1 MTDSNFNNKQP
12 IRGFKKVK
20 GLFSDVEANFLDP
33 INDNIYKQTESFL
46 DWDIDVDLEKSLNN
60 FYTRGDEGTYKDIK
74 GDPYKQAAGLGIEV
88 GSGVLTDQLTVGLL
102 AGGPVGIG
110 AYGVIN
116 FGSGFGSSIL
126 AQKTRGEDN
135 INYGEAISAGLIQ
148 MIPFGSTAKIGKGGL
163 KRAALQGAS
172 TAVADRQIQKLIN
185 EQELLSPTEFA
196 TSATLG
202 AGLGLTFKGAIE
214 GLESLSK
221 KFAGKTAQEIN
232 NTITKEEKIQVD
244 EIVKQASESK
254 KILNQ
259 QPNNIEA
266 NETTK
271 PKRVFQLPKSLQRM
285 KPRYGLASIQFESEL
300 DQVAYIIRSGKT
312 KSKAEDRIVAAL
324 EAQGFSKAEIK
335 AHGVKVH
342 QKVKDMVT
350 EMTGSAKASPD
361 NTSGL
366 ILKIPADAKYFGES
380 VSTVAKKKK
389 QDLGDKSKTPQ
400 QYTNKGVKGTFQ
412 EGIDQTIREMK
423 DNNVFEGRK
432 SQLKTKLGALN
443 LYDDRVIDL
452 KNSKRI
458 RAMAEEYI
466 KFYGERPP
474 DELAFALAQNVVLAS
489 DGVVNANTKYV
500 NALNSKDFKLIEQA
514 ADELND
520 ALEKVED
527 WLTMDIKAVRTP
539 FGRVGKTLQ
548 AKPDSGIAGKT
559 PEEVM
564 DMTPAQ
570 KREATEQVG
579 ESTLDFNE
587 ALREKR
593 DFRALLKQRI
603 QEAKESGD
611 LDDLYRLANRIERT
625 DGKVEQIVAM
635 KKVDGFSSA
644 LDKIV
649 RGVNEVGINALLS
662 APTTQ
667 EVNFISGVAQS
678 YLAALKLALGSN
690 NLKEL
695 EGAKKHL
702 FALNS
707 NLNFGLKAWKK
718 SWDME
723 DNFVNIG
730 NYKGDTGQRFM
741 ISSDGDNLASRFVDG
756 TGKFIRLPMRLMTS
770 TDALI
775 QAPNI
780 IAAATFE
787 SFNEGLRLGKQG
799 DELDK
804 FIKGHVDSILQYYA
818 ENGKVPLGSG
828 SEDIV
833 DTGLTE
839 KILKQAQDFGK
850 TITFTQDIRTEDYFG
865 KGASALNKFANK
877 HPLARFY
884 FSFTKAP
891 TNILKS
897 NARLLPIINQPMV
910 IDTGKG
916 FTNLNRLNHVLLPE
930 IRNDLL
936 SADPIIAQQ
945 TRGEIRLGM
954 GLAMLIGATAMDYR
968 RKLRDEEFV
977 PPIILTGGGPDF
989 KKPEGAA
996 MWKAMWK
1003 NGWRPYSKGTL
1014 QYDEDGEP
1022 LFGDDGEPVYVYE
1035 TYENIPEPMAG
1046 YLRLMVDFINAS
1058 GVIGDKPY
1066 DDFTIG
1072 WIGAVGRNIFNR
1084 SFTAQINELLNIFQA
1099 VPKVGEG
1106 DQSQVD
1112 SPTNYRL
1119 KKFSEYVGRTLTG
1132 RGLGAVQ
1139 VGSKTIPIPIP
1150 YSNLGARLKQTPA
1163 DVLKIMGFSNEE
1175 VQLLQQRV
1183 DTKVREGDAINQEL
1197 SISDPDFNKHSM
1209 YQRALKD
1216 IINQS
1221 QEKFMGINYDLPFM
1235 YEHITNE
1242 PVLYP
1247 QKKGLD
1253 LFSLSRH
1260 SKSKNYKIYKAQKI
1274 IGRLLPEPK
1283 EIITG
1288 TITGGRKNVAP
1299 IKLNTGDYNKLKEVI
1314 NTVKLDRDGFG
1325 EKTILESMNEFLESR
1340 DYISREKII
1349 EENGLNSDFGRVAAQ
1364 EIYLEL
1370 AQINRDYIRYG
1381 ENLYF
1386 ESRGQN
1392 ELQQR
1397 IDKKNKIKIDYIN
1410 ALEKQLNQLSN

>member
-1 MTDSNFNNKQP
+1 MTDSNLNNNQASQP
-12 IRGFKKVK
+12 ISGFEI
-20 GLFSDVEANFLDP
+20 DTNFLQP
-33 INDNIYKQTESFL
+33 INNDIYKQTESFL
-46 DWDIDVDLEKSLNN
+46 DWDIDVDLENSINN
-60 FYTRGDEGTYKDIK
+60 FYTEGDEGTFKDEK
-74 GDPYKQAAGLGIEV
+74 GDPYKQAAGLGLEV
-88 GSGVLTDQLTVGLL
+88 GGGIITDKLTLPLL

-116 FGSGFGSSIL
+116 FGSGFGTNIA
-126 AQKTRGEDN
+126 AQKTRGEDK

-148 MIPFGSTAKIGKGGL
+148 MIPFGSTAKGAKGL
-163 KRAALQGAS
+163 RRAALQGAS

-185 EQELLSPTEFA
+185 EQELLSPTEFT

-202 AGLGLTFKGAIE
+202 AGFGLTFKGAIDALE
-214 GLESLSK
+214 GISK
-221 KFAGKTAQEIN
+221 KFTGKTAQEIN
-232 NTITKEEKIQVD
+232 NTITTEEKKQVD
-244 EIVKQASESK
+244 EIIKQASESK
-254 KILNQ
+254 KFVNE
-259 QPNNIEA
+259 QPNKTETV
-266 NETTK
+266 ETTK

-300 DQVAYIIRSGKT
+300 DQVAYIIRSNKS
-312 KSKAEDRIVAAL
+312 KSKAEDRIVEAL
-324 EAQGFSKAEIK
+324 EAQGFSKSEIK

-366 ILKIPADAKYFGES
+366 VLKIPADAKYLGES

-389 QDLGDKSKTPQ
+389 QDLGDKTKTPQ

-443 LYDDRVIDL
+443 LYDDRVISL

-500 NALNSKDFKLIEQA
+500 NALDSKDFKLIEQA
-514 ADELND
+514 ADELDD

-548 AKPDSGIAGKT
+548 AKPDSGIEGKT

-587 ALREKR
+587 ALREKK

-603 QEAKESGD
+603 REAQESGD
-611 LDDLYRLANRIERT
+611 LDELYRLANRIERT

-635 KKVDGFSSA
+635 KKVDGFMGA
-644 LDKIV
+644 LDKGM
-649 RGVNEVGINALLS
+649 RTVNEVGINALLS

-695 EGAKKHL
+695 EGAKRHL

-730 NYKGDTGQRFM
+730 NFKGDTGQRFM
-741 ISSDGDNLASRFVDG
+741 ISSDGDNLASRFVDK

-799 DELDK
+799 DELDS

-818 ENGKVPLGSG
+818 ENGKIPL
-828 SEDIV
+828 ENA
-833 DTGLTE
+833 LTE

-916 FTNLNRLNHVLLPE
+916 FTNLNPLNQVLLPE

-968 RKLRDEEFV
+968 KKLRDEEFV

-989 KKPEGAA
+989 GKPEGAA
-996 MWKAMWK
+996 MWKSMWK

-1022 LFGDDGEPVYVYE
+1022 LFGDDGEPVYEYE

-1072 WIGAVGRNIFNR
+1072 WVGAVGRNIFNR
-1084 SFTAQINELLNIFQA
+1084 SFTAQINELMNIFQA

-1106 DQSQVD
+1106 DEGEVD
-1112 SPTNYRL
+1112 SPTNYRV
-1119 KKFSEYVGRTLTG
+1119 KKFSEYVGRQLVG
-1132 RGLGAVQ
+1132 RL
-1139 VGSKTIPIPIP
+1139 IP

-1163 DVLKIMGFSNEE
+1163 DVLKIMGFSDEE

-1183 DTKVREGDAINQEL
+1183 DTKVREGDVINQEL

-1209 YQRALKD
+1209 FQRALRD

-1221 QEKFMGINYDLPFM
+1221 QEKFMGLNYDLPFM

-1260 SKSKNYKIYKAQKI
+1260 SRSKNYKIYKAQAL
-1274 IGRLLPEPK
+1274 IGRMLPEPK

-1288 TITGGRKNVAP
+1288 TIRGGTETVTP
-1299 IKLNTGDYNKLKEVI
+1299 IKLTTGDYNKLKEVI
-1314 NTVKLDRDGFG
+1314 NTQKLNYDGFG
-1325 EKTILESMNEFLESR
+1325 EKTILETMNNYLESPAYTR
-1340 DYISREKII
+1340 RAGIV
-1349 EENGLNSDFGRVAAQ
+1349 EEYGLTNALGKKAAQ
-1364 EIYLEL
+1364 EIYLDL
-1370 AQINRDYIRYG
+1370 AEINRTYIKHG

-1397 IDKKNKIKIDYIN
+1397 VDKKNKIKEEYYN
-1410 ALEKQLNQLSN
+1410 ALEKSLNTFTK

>member
-1 MTDSNFNNKQP
+1 MTDSNLNNNQP
-12 IRGFKKVK
+12 ISGFQT
-20 GLFSDVEANFLDP
+20 DTNFLQP
-33 INDNIYKQTESFL
+33 INNDIYKQTESFL
-46 DWDIDVDLEKSLNN
+46 DWDIDVDLENSINN
-60 FYTRGDEGTYKDIK
+60 FYTEGDEGTFKDEK
-74 GDPYKQAAGLGIEV
+74 GDPYKQAAGLGLEV
-88 GSGVLTDQLTVGLL
+88 GGGIITDKLTLPLL

-116 FGSGFGSSIL
+116 FGSGFGTNIA
-126 AQKTRGEDN
+126 AQKTRGEDK

-148 MIPFGSTAKIGKGGL
+148 MIPFGSTAKGAKGL
-163 KRAALQGAS
+163 RRAALQGAS

-185 EQELLSPTEFA
+185 EQELLSPTEFT

-202 AGLGLTFKGAIE
+202 AGFGLTFKGAIDALE
-214 GLESLSK
+214 GISK
-221 KFAGKTAQEIN
+221 KFTGKTAQEIN
-232 NTITKEEKIQVD
+232 NTITTQEKKQVD
-244 EIVKQASESK
+244 EIIKQASESK
-254 KILNQ
+254 KFVNE
-259 QPNNIEA
+259 QPNKTETV
-266 NETTK
+266 ETTK

-300 DQVAYIIRSGKT
+300 DQVAYIIRSNKS
-312 KSKAEDRIVAAL
+312 KSKAEDRIVEAL
-324 EAQGFSKAEIK
+324 EAQGFSKSEIK

-342 QKVKDMVT
+342 QKVKDMVA

-366 ILKIPADAKYFGES
+366 VLKIPADAKYLGES

-389 QDLGDKSKTPQ
+389 QDLGDKTKTPQ

-412 EGIDQTIREMK
+412 EGIDQEIRELK

-443 LYDDRVIDL
+443 KYDDRVISL

-474 DELAFALAQNVVLAS
+474 DELAYALAQNVVLAS

-500 NALNSKDFKLIEQA
+500 NALDSKDFKLIEQA
-514 ADELND
+514 ADELDD

-548 AKPDSGIAGKT
+548 AKPDSGIEGKT

-587 ALREKR
+587 ALREKK

-603 QEAKESGD
+603 REAQESGD

-644 LDKIV
+644 LDKFV

-695 EGAKKHL
+695 EGAKRHL
-702 FALNS
+702 FALHS

-730 NYKGDTGQRFM
+730 NFKGDTGQRFM
-741 ISSDGDNLASRFVDG
+741 ISSDGDNLASRFVDK
-756 TGKFIRLPMRLMTS
+756 TGKGIRLPMRLMTS

-799 DELDK
+799 NELDN

-818 ENGKVPLGSG
+818 ENGKIPL
-828 SEDIV
+828 EN
-833 DTGLTE
+833 TLTE

-865 KGASALNKFANK
+865 KAASALNKFANK

-916 FTNLNRLNHVLLPE
+916 FTNLNRLNQVLLPE

-989 KKPEGAA
+989 QKPEGAA

-1014 QYDEDGEP
+1014 QYNEDGEP
-1022 LFGDDGEPVYVYE
+1022 LFGDDGEPVYEYE

-1058 GVIGDKPY
+1058 GVIGEKPY

-1072 WIGAVGRNIFNR
+1072 WVGAVGRNIFNR
-1084 SFTAQINELLNIFQA
+1084 SFTAQINELMNIFQA

-1106 DQSQVD
+1106 DEGEVD
-1112 SPTNYRL
+1112 SPTNYRV
-1119 KKFSEYVGRTLTG
+1119 KKFSEYVGRQLVG
-1132 RGLGAVQ
+1132 RL
-1139 VGSKTIPIPIP
+1139 IP

-1183 DTKVREGDAINQEL
+1183 DTKVREGDVINQEL

-1209 YQRALKD
+1209 YQRALRD

-1221 QEKFMGINYDLPFM
+1221 QEKFMGLNYDLPFM

-1260 SKSKNYKIYKAQKI
+1260 SRSKNYKIYKAQAL
-1274 IGRLLPEPK
+1274 IGRMLPEPK

-1288 TITGGRKNVAP
+1288 TIRGGTETVTP
-1299 IKLNTGDYNKLKEVI
+1299 IKLTTGDYNKLKEVI
-1314 NTVKLDRDGFG
+1314 NTQKLNYDGFG
-1325 EKTILESMNEFLESR
+1325 EKTILETMNNYLESPA
-1340 DYISREKII
+1340 YTSRAGII
-1349 EENGLNSDFGRVAAQ
+1349 EEYGLTNALGKKAAQ
-1364 EIYLEL
+1364 EIYLDL
-1370 AQINRDYIRYG
+1370 AEINRTYIKHG

-1397 IDKKNKIKIDYIN
+1397 VDKKNKIKQEYHN
-1410 ALEKQLNQLSN
+1410 ALERSLNTLTK

>member
-1 MTDSNFNNKQP
+1 MTDSNLSNNQASQP
-12 IRGFKKVK
+12 ISGFQT
-20 GLFSDVEANFLDP
+20 DTNFLQP
-33 INDNIYKQTESFL
+33 INNDIYKQTESFL
-46 DWDIDVDLEKSLNN
+46 DWDIDVDLENSINN
-60 FYTRGDEGTYKDIK
+60 FYTEGDEGTFKDEK
-74 GDPYKQAAGLGIEV
+74 GDPYKQAAGLGLEV
-88 GSGVLTDQLTVGLL
+88 GGGIITDKLTLPLL

-116 FGSGFGSSIL
+116 FGSGFGTNIA
-126 AQKTRGEDN
+126 AQKTRGEDK

-148 MIPFGSTAKIGKGGL
+148 MIPFGSTAKGAKGL
-163 KRAALQGAS
+163 RRAALQGAS

-185 EQELLSPTEFA
+185 EQELLSPTEFT

-202 AGLGLTFKGAIE
+202 AGFGLTFKGAIDALE
-214 GLESLSK
+214 GISK
-221 KFAGKTAQEIN
+221 KFTGKTAQEIN
-232 NTITKEEKIQVD
+232 NTITTEEKKQVD
-244 EIVKQASESK
+244 EIIKQASESK
-254 KILNQ
+254 KFVDE
-259 QPNNIEA
+259 QPNKTETV
-266 NETTK
+266 ETTK

-300 DQVAYIIRSGKT
+300 DQVAYIIRSNKS
-312 KSKAEDRIVAAL
+312 KSKAEDRIVEAL
-324 EAQGFSKAEIK
+324 EAQGFSKSEIK

-342 QKVKDMVT
+342 QKVKDMVA

-366 ILKIPADAKYFGES
+366 VLKIPADAKYLGES

-389 QDLGDKSKTPQ
+389 QDLGDKTKTPQ

-443 LYDDRVIDL
+443 KYDDRVISL

-474 DELAFALAQNVVLAS
+474 DELAYALAQNVVLAS

-500 NALNSKDFKLIEQA
+500 NALDSKDFKLIEQA
-514 ADELND
+514 ADELDD
-520 ALEKVED
+520 ALEKVEE
-527 WLTMDIKAVRTP
+527 WLTMDIQAVRTP

-548 AKPDSGIAGKT
+548 AKPDSGIEGKT

-587 ALREKR
+587 ALREKK

-635 KKVDGFSSA
+635 KKVDGFMGA
-644 LDKIV
+644 LDKTM
-649 RGVNEVGINALLS
+649 RTVNEVGINALLS

-702 FALNS
+702 FALHS

-730 NYKGDTGQRFM
+730 NFKGDTGQRFM
-741 ISSDGDNLASRFVDG
+741 ISSDGDNLASRFVDK
-756 TGKFIRLPMRLMTS
+756 TGKGIRLPMRLMTS

-799 DELDK
+799 DELDS

-818 ENGKVPLGSG
+818 ENGKIPL
-828 SEDIV
+828 ENA
-833 DTGLTE
+833 LTE

-850 TITFTQDIRTEDYFG
+850 TITFTQDIRTEDTFG
-865 KGASALNKFANK
+865 SFASKLNKYANK

-897 NARLLPIINQPMV
+897 NARLLPIVNQPMV

-916 FTNLNRLNHVLLPE
+916 FTNLNLLNQVLLPE

-1022 LFGDDGEPVYVYE
+1022 LFGDDGEPVYEYE

-1058 GVIGDKPY
+1058 GVIGEKPY

-1072 WIGAVGRNIFNR
+1072 WVGAVGRNIFNR
-1084 SFTAQINELLNIFQA
+1084 SFTAQINELMNIFQA

-1106 DQSQVD
+1106 DEGEVD
-1112 SPTNYRL
+1112 NPTNYRV
-1119 KKFSEYVGRTLTG
+1119 KKFSEYVGRQLVG
-1132 RGLGAVQ
+1132 RL
-1139 VGSKTIPIPIP
+1139 IP

-1163 DVLKIMGFSNEE
+1163 DVLKIMGFSDEE

-1183 DTKVREGDAINQEL
+1183 DTKVREGDVINQEL

-1209 YQRALKD
+1209 YQRALRD

-1221 QEKFMGINYDLPFM
+1221 QEKFMGLNYDLPFM

-1260 SKSKNYKIYKAQKI
+1260 SRSKNYKIYKAQAL
-1274 IGRLLPEPK
+1274 IGRMLPEPK

-1288 TITGGRKNVAP
+1288 TIRGGTETVTP
-1299 IKLNTGDYNKLKEVI
+1299 IKLTTGDYNKLKEVI
-1314 NTVKLDRDGFG
+1314 NTQKLNYDGFG
-1325 EKTILESMNEFLESR
+1325 EKTILETMNNYLESPA
-1340 DYISREKII
+1340 YTSRAGIV
-1349 EENGLNSDFGRVAAQ
+1349 EEYGLTNALGKKAAQ
-1364 EIYLEL
+1364 EIYLDL
-1370 AQINRDYIRYG
+1370 AEINRTYIKHG

-1386 ESRGQN
+1386 ESKGQN

-1397 IDKKNKIKIDYIN
+1397 VDKKNKIKEEYYN
-1410 ALEKQLNQLSN
+1410 ALEKSLNTFTK

>member
-126 AQKTRGEDN
+126 AQKTRGEAN

-389 QDLGDKSKTPQ
+389 QDLGDTSKTPQ

-514 ADELND
+514 ADELDD

-635 KKVDGFSSA
+635 KKVDGFMGA
-644 LDKIV
+644 LDKTM
-649 RGVNEVGINALLS
+649 RTVNEVGINALLS

-850 TITFTQDIRTEDYFG
+850 TITFTQDIRTEDTFG
-865 KGASALNKFANK
+865 QLASDLNKYANK

-897 NARLLPIINQPMV
+897 NARLLPIVNQPMV

-916 FTNLNRLNHVLLPE
+916 FTNLNLLNQILLPE

-1106 DQSQVD
+1106 DESQVD
-1112 SPTNYRL
+1112 SPTNYRV
-1119 KKFSEYVGRTLTG
+1119 KKFSEYVGRQLVS
-1132 RGLGAVQ
+1132 RF
-1139 VGSKTIPIPIP
+1139 IP

-1349 EENGLNSDFGRVAAQ
+1349 EENGLNSDIGRVAAQ
-1364 EIYLEL
+1364 EIYLKL

>member
-865 KGASALNKFANK
+865 KAAFALNKFANK

-977 PPIILTGGGPDF
+977 PPIILTGGGPNF
-989 KKPEGAA
+989 GKPEGAA

-1349 EENGLNSDFGRVAAQ
+1349 EENGLNSDIGRVAAQ

>member
-1 MTDSNFNNKQP
+1 MTDSNLNNNQASQP
-12 IRGFKKVK
+12 ISGFQT
-20 GLFSDVEANFLDP
+20 DTNFLQP
-33 INDNIYKQTESFL
+33 INNDIYKQTESFL
-46 DWDIDVDLEKSLNN
+46 DWDIDVDLENSINN
-60 FYTRGDEGTYKDIK
+60 FYTEGDEGTFKDEK
-74 GDPYKQAAGLGIEV
+74 GDPYKQAAGLGLEV
-88 GSGVLTDQLTVGLL
+88 GGGIITDKLTLPLL

-116 FGSGFGSSIL
+116 FGSGFGTNIA
-126 AQKTRGEDN
+126 AQKTRGEDK

-148 MIPFGSTAKIGKGGL
+148 MIPFGSTAKGAKGL
-163 KRAALQGAS
+163 RRAALQGAS

-185 EQELLSPTEFA
+185 EQELLSPTEFT

-202 AGLGLTFKGAIE
+202 AGFGLTFKGAIDALE
-214 GLESLSK
+214 GISK
-221 KFAGKTAQEIN
+221 KFTGKTAQEIN
-232 NTITKEEKIQVD
+232 NTITTEEKKQVD
-244 EIVKQASESK
+244 EIIKQASESK
-254 KILNQ
+254 KFVDE
-259 QPNNIEA
+259 QPNKTETV
-266 NETTK
+266 ETTK

-300 DQVAYIIRSGKT
+300 DQVAYIIRSNKS
-312 KSKAEDRIVAAL
+312 KSKAEDRIVEAL
-324 EAQGFSKAEIK
+324 EAQGFSKSEIK

-366 ILKIPADAKYFGES
+366 VLKIPADAKYLGES

-389 QDLGDKSKTPQ
+389 QDLGDKTKTPQ

-412 EGIDQTIREMK
+412 EGIDQKIREMK

-474 DELAFALAQNVVLAS
+474 DELAYALAQNVVLAS

-500 NALNSKDFKLIEQA
+500 NALDSKDFKLIEQA
-514 ADELND
+514 ADELDD

-548 AKPDSGIAGKT
+548 AKPDSGIEGKT

-587 ALREKR
+587 ALREKK

-635 KKVDGFSSA
+635 KKVDGFMGA
-644 LDKIV
+644 LDKTM
-649 RGVNEVGINALLS
+649 RTVNEVGINALLS

-702 FALNS
+702 FALHS

-730 NYKGDTGQRFM
+730 NFKGDTGQRFM
-741 ISSDGDNLASRFVDG
+741 ISADGDNLASRFVDK
-756 TGKFIRLPMRLMTS
+756 TGKGIRLPMRLMTS

-799 DELDK
+799 DELDS

-818 ENGKVPLGSG
+818 ENGKIPL
-828 SEDIV
+828 ENA
-833 DTGLTE
+833 LTE

-916 FTNLNRLNHVLLPE
+916 FTNLNLLNQALLPE

-989 KKPEGAA
+989 QKPEGAA
-996 MWKAMWK
+996 MWKSMWK

-1022 LFGDDGEPVYVYE
+1022 LFGDDGEPVYEYE

-1058 GVIGDKPY
+1058 GVIGEKPY

-1072 WIGAVGRNIFNR
+1072 WVGAVGRNIFNR
-1084 SFTAQINELLNIFQA
+1084 SFTAQINELMNIFQA

-1106 DQSQVD
+1106 DEGEVD
-1112 SPTNYRL
+1112 SPTNYRV
-1119 KKFSEYVGRTLTG
+1119 KKFSEYVGRQLVG
-1132 RGLGAVQ
+1132 RL
-1139 VGSKTIPIPIP
+1139 IP

-1163 DVLKIMGFSNEE
+1163 DVLKIMGFSDEE

-1183 DTKVREGDAINQEL
+1183 DTKVREGDVINQEL

-1209 YQRALKD
+1209 YQRALRD

-1221 QEKFMGINYDLPFM
+1221 QEKFMGLNYDLPFM

-1260 SKSKNYKIYKAQKI
+1260 SRSKNYKIYKAQAL
-1274 IGRLLPEPK
+1274 IGRMLPEPK

-1288 TITGGRKNVAP
+1288 TIRGGTETVTP
-1299 IKLNTGDYNKLKEVI
+1299 IKLTTGDYNKLKEVI
-1314 NTVKLDRDGFG
+1314 NTQKLNYDGFG
-1325 EKTILESMNEFLESR
+1325 EKTILETMNNYLESPA
-1340 DYISREKII
+1340 YTSRAGIV
-1349 EENGLNSDFGRVAAQ
+1349 EEYGLTNALGKKAAQ
-1364 EIYLEL
+1364 EIYLDL
-1370 AQINRDYIRYG
+1370 AEINRTYIKHG

-1397 IDKKNKIKIDYIN
+1397 VDKKNKIKEEYYN
-1410 ALEKQLNQLSN
+1410 ALEKSLNTFTK

>member
-1 MTDSNFNNKQP
+1 MTDSNLNNNQPSQP
-12 IRGFKKVK
+12 ISGFQT
-20 GLFSDVEANFLDP
+20 DTNFLQP
-33 INDNIYKQTESFL
+33 INNDIYKQTESFL
-46 DWDIDVDLEKSLNN
+46 DWDIDVDLENSINN
-60 FYTRGDEGTYKDIK
+60 FYTEGDEGTFKDEK
-74 GDPYKQAAGLGIEV
+74 GDPYKQAAGLGLEI
-88 GSGVLTDQLTVGLL
+88 GGGIITDKLTLPLL

-116 FGSGFGSSIL
+116 FGSGFGTNIA
-126 AQKTRGEDN
+126 AQKTRGEDK

-148 MIPFGSTAKIGKGGL
+148 MIPFGSTAKGAKGL
-163 KRAALQGAS
+163 RRAALQGAS

-196 TSATLG
+196 TSAALG
-202 AGLGLTFKGAIE
+202 GGFGLTFKGAIDA
-214 GLESLSK
+214 LESISK
-221 KFAGKTAQEIN
+221 KFTGKTAQEIN
-232 NTITKEEKIQVD
+232 NTITTEEKKQVD
-244 EIVKQASESK
+244 EIIKQASESK
-254 KILNQ
+254 KFVDE
-259 QPNNIEA
+259 QPNKTETV
-266 NETTK
+266 ETTK

-300 DQVAYIIRSGKT
+300 DQVAYIIRSNKS
-312 KSKAEDRIVAAL
+312 KSKAEDRIVEAL
-324 EAQGFSKAEIK
+324 EAQGFSKSEIK

-342 QKVKDMVT
+342 QKVKDMVA
-350 EMTGSAKASPD
+350 EMTGTTQAKE
-361 NTSGL
+361 NTRGL
-366 ILKIPADAKYFGES
+366 VLKIPADAKYLGES

-389 QDLGDKSKTPQ
+389 QDLGDKTKTPQ

-412 EGIDQTIREMK
+412 EGIDQEIRELK

-443 LYDDRVIDL
+443 KYDDRVISL

-474 DELAFALAQNVVLAS
+474 DELAYALAQNVVLAA

-500 NALNSKDFKLIEQA
+500 NALDSKDFKLIQQA
-514 ADELND
+514 ADELDD

-548 AKPDSGIAGKT
+548 AKPDSGIEGKT

-587 ALREKR
+587 ALREKK

-635 KKVDGFSSA
+635 KKVDGFMGA
-644 LDKIV
+644 LDKIM
-649 RGVNEVGINALLS
+649 RTVNEVGINALLS

-702 FALNS
+702 FALHS

-730 NYKGDTGQRFM
+730 NFKGDTGQRFM
-741 ISSDGDNLASRFVDG
+741 ISADGDNLASRFVDK
-756 TGKFIRLPMRLMTS
+756 TGKGIRLPMRLMTS

-799 DELDK
+799 DELDT

-818 ENGKVPLGSG
+818 ENGKIPL
-828 SEDIV
+828 ENA
-833 DTGLTE
+833 LTE

-916 FTNLNRLNHVLLPE
+916 FTNLNLLNQALLPE

-1022 LFGDDGEPVYVYE
+1022 LFGDDGEPVYEYE

-1058 GVIGDKPY
+1058 GVIGEKPY

-1072 WIGAVGRNIFNR
+1072 WVGAVGRNIFNR
-1084 SFTAQINELLNIFQA
+1084 SFTAQINELMNIFQA

-1106 DQSQVD
+1106 DEGEVD
-1112 SPTNYRL
+1112 SPTNYRV
-1119 KKFSEYVGRTLTG
+1119 KKFSEYVGRQLVG
-1132 RGLGAVQ
+1132 RL
-1139 VGSKTIPIPIP
+1139 IP

-1163 DVLKIMGFSNEE
+1163 DILKIMGFSNEE

-1183 DTKVREGDAINQEL
+1183 DTKVREGDVINQEL
-1197 SISDPDFNKHSM
+1197 SISDPDFNKHSA
-1209 YQRALKD
+1209 YQRVLRD

-1221 QEKFMGINYDLPFM
+1221 QEKFIGANYDLPFM

-1260 SKSKNYKIYKAQKI
+1260 SRSKNYKIYKAQAL
-1274 IGRLLPEPK
+1274 IGRMLPEPK

-1288 TITGGRKNVAP
+1288 TIRGGTETITP
-1299 IKLNTGDYNKLKEVI
+1299 FKLTTGDYNKLKEVI
-1314 NTVKLDRDGFG
+1314 NTQKLNYDGFG
-1325 EKTILESMNEFLESR
+1325 EKTILETMNNYLESPAYTER
-1340 DYISREKII
+1340 AGIV
-1349 EENGLNSDFGRVAAQ
+1349 EEYGLTNALGKKAAQ
-1364 EIYLEL
+1364 EIYLDL
-1370 AQINRDYIRYG
+1370 AEINRAYIKNG
-1381 ENLYF
+1381 ENLYL

-1397 IDKKNKIKIDYIN
+1397 VDKKNKIKREYYN
-1410 ALEKQLNQLSN
+1410 LLEKSFNNLNN

>member
-389 QDLGDKSKTPQ
+389 QDLGDTSKTPQ

-897 NARLLPIINQPMV
+897 NARLLPIVNQPMV

-916 FTNLNRLNHVLLPE
+916 FTNLNLLNQALLPE

-1106 DQSQVD
+1106 DESQVD
-1112 SPTNYRL
+1112 SPTNYRV
-1119 KKFSEYVGRTLTG
+1119 KKFSEYVGRQLVS
-1132 RGLGAVQ
+1132 RF
-1139 VGSKTIPIPIP
+1139 IP

-1340 DYISREKII
+1340 DYISRENII
-1349 EENGLNSDFGRVAAQ
+1349 EENGLNSDIGRVAAQ
-1364 EIYLEL
+1364 EIYLKL

>member
-1 MTDSNFNNKQP
+1 MTDSNLNNNQASQP
-12 IRGFKKVK
+12 ISGFQT
-20 GLFSDVEANFLDP
+20 DTNFLQP
-33 INDNIYKQTESFL
+33 INNDIYKQTESFL
-46 DWDIDVDLEKSLNN
+46 DWDIDVNLENSINN
-60 FYTRGDEGTYKDIK
+60 FYTEGDEGTFKDEK
-74 GDPYKQAAGLGIEV
+74 GDPYKQAAGLGLEV
-88 GSGVLTDQLTVGLL
+88 GGGIITDKLTLPLL
-102 AGGPVGIG
+102 AGGPFGIG

-116 FGSGFGSSIL
+116 FGSGFGTNIA
-126 AQKTRGEDN
+126 AQKTRGEDK

-148 MIPFGSTAKIGKGGL
+148 MIPFGSTAKGAKGL
-163 KRAALQGAS
+163 RRAALQGAS

-185 EQELLSPTEFA
+185 EQELLSPTEFT

-202 AGLGLTFKGAIE
+202 AGFGLTFKGAIDA
-214 GLESLSK
+214 LESISK
-221 KFAGKTAQEIN
+221 KFTGKTAQEIN
-232 NTITKEEKIQVD
+232 NTITTEEKKQVD
-244 EIVKQASESK
+244 EIIKQASESK
-254 KILNQ
+254 KFVDK
-259 QPNNIEA
+259 QPNKTETV
-266 NETTK
+266 ETTK

-300 DQVAYIIRSGKT
+300 DQVAYIIRSNKS
-312 KSKAEDRIVAAL
+312 KSKAEDRIVEAL
-324 EAQGFSKAEIK
+324 EAQGFSKSEIK

-342 QKVKDMVT
+342 QKVKDMVA

-366 ILKIPADAKYFGES
+366 VLKIPADAKYLGES

-389 QDLGDKSKTPQ
+389 QDLGDKTKTPQ

-423 DNNVFEGRK
+423 DKNVFEGRK
-432 SQLKTKLGALN
+432 SQIKTKLGGLN

-500 NALNSKDFKLIEQA
+500 NALDSKDFKLIEQA
-514 ADELND
+514 ADELDD

-548 AKPDSGIAGKT
+548 AKPDSGIAGKS

-587 ALREKR
+587 ALREKK

-603 QEAKESGD
+603 REAQESGD

-635 KKVDGFSSA
+635 KKVDGFMSA
-644 LDKIV
+644 LDKTM
-649 RGVNEVGINALLS
+649 RTVNEVGINALLS

-667 EVNFISGVAQS
+667 EINFISGVAQS

-695 EGAKKHL
+695 EGAKRHL

-730 NYKGDTGQRFM
+730 NFKGDTGQRFM
-741 ISSDGDNLASRFVDG
+741 ISSDGDNLASRFVDKG
-756 TGKFIRLPMRLMTS
+756 GKFIRLPMRLMTS

-799 DELDK
+799 DELNK

-833 DTGLTE
+833 DAGLTE

-897 NARLLPIINQPMV
+897 NARLLPVVNQPMV

-916 FTNLNRLNHVLLPE
+916 FFNLNLLNQALLPE

-945 TRGEIRLGM
+945 TRGELRLGM

-996 MWKAMWK
+996 MWKSMWK

-1022 LFGDDGEPVYVYE
+1022 LFGDDGEPVYEYE

-1058 GVIGDKPY
+1058 GVIDDKPY

-1072 WIGAVGRNIFNR
+1072 WAGAVGRNIFNR
-1084 SFTAQINELLNIFQA
+1084 SFTAQINELINTIFQA
-1099 VPKVGEG
+1099 APKVGEG
-1106 DQSQVD
+1106 DEGEVD
-1112 SPTNYRL
+1112 SPTNYRV
-1119 KKFSEYVGRTLTG
+1119 KKFSEYVGRQLTG
-1132 RGLGAVQ
+1132 RL
-1139 VGSKTIPIPIP
+1139 IP
-1150 YSNLGARLKQTPA
+1150 YSNLGTRLKQTPA
-1163 DVLKIMGFSNEE
+1163 DILKIMGFSNEE

-1183 DTKVREGDAINQEL
+1183 DTKVREGDVINQEL
-1197 SISDPDFNKHSM
+1197 SISDPDFNKHSA
-1209 YQRALKD
+1209 YQRVLRD

-1221 QEKFMGINYDLPFM
+1221 QEKFMGLNYDLPFM

-1260 SKSKNYKIYKAQKI
+1260 SRSKNYKIYKAQAL
-1274 IGRLLPEPK
+1274 IGRMLPEPK

-1288 TITGGRKNVAP
+1288 TIRGGTETVTP
-1299 IKLNTGDYNKLKEVI
+1299 IKLTTGDYNKLKEVI
-1314 NTVKLDRDGFG
+1314 NTQKLNYDGFG
-1325 EKTILESMNEFLESR
+1325 EKTILETMNNYLESPA
-1340 DYISREKII
+1340 YKSRAAFV
-1349 EENGLNSDFGRVAAQ
+1349 EEFGLTDAFGKKAAQ
-1364 EIYLEL
+1364 EIYLDL
-1370 AQINRDYIRYG
+1370 AEINRAYIKNG

-1397 IDKKNKIKIDYIN
+1397 VDKKNKIKEEYYN
-1410 ALEKQLNQLSN
+1410 LLEKSFNNLNN

>member
-1 MTDSNFNNKQP
+1 MTDSNLNNNQP
-12 IRGFKKVK
+12 ISGFQT
-20 GLFSDVEANFLDP
+20 DTNFLQP
-33 INDNIYKQTESFL
+33 INNDIYKQTESFL
-46 DWDIDVDLEKSLNN
+46 DWDIDVDLENSINN
-60 FYTRGDEGTYKDIK
+60 FYTEGDEGTFKDEK
-74 GDPYKQAAGLGIEV
+74 GDPYKQAAGLGLEV
-88 GSGVLTDQLTVGLL
+88 GGGIITDKLTLPLL

-116 FGSGFGSSIL
+116 FGSGFGTNIA
-126 AQKTRGEDN
+126 AQKTRGEDK

-148 MIPFGSTAKIGKGGL
+148 MIPFGSTAKGAKGL
-163 KRAALQGAS
+163 RRAALQGAS

-185 EQELLSPTEFA
+185 EQELLSPTEFT

-202 AGLGLTFKGAIE
+202 AGFGLTFKGAIDALE
-214 GLESLSK
+214 GISK
-221 KFAGKTAQEIN
+221 KFTGKTAQEIN
-232 NTITKEEKIQVD
+232 NTITTEEKKQVD
-244 EIVKQASESK
+244 EIIKQASESK
-254 KILNQ
+254 KFVNE
-259 QPNNIEA
+259 QPNKTETV
-266 NETTK
+266 ETTK

-300 DQVAYIIRSGKT
+300 DQVAYIIRSNKS
-312 KSKAEDRIVAAL
+312 KSKAEDRIVEAL
-324 EAQGFSKAEIK
+324 EAQGFSKSEIK

-366 ILKIPADAKYFGES
+366 VLKIPADAKYLGES

-389 QDLGDKSKTPQ
+389 QDLGDKTKTPQ

-443 LYDDRVIDL
+443 KYDDRVISL

-500 NALNSKDFKLIEQA
+500 NALDSKDFKLIEQA
-514 ADELND
+514 ADELDD

-548 AKPDSGIAGKT
+548 AKPDSGIEGKT

-587 ALREKR
+587 ALREKK

-635 KKVDGFSSA
+635 KKVDGFMGA
-644 LDKIV
+644 LDKTM
-649 RGVNEVGINALLS
+649 RTVNEVGINALLS

-695 EGAKKHL
+695 EGAKRHL

-730 NYKGDTGQRFM
+730 NFKGDTGQRFM
-741 ISSDGDNLASRFVDG
+741 ISSDGDNLASRFVDKG
-756 TGKFIRLPMRLMTS
+756 GKFIRLPMRLMTS

-799 DELDK
+799 DELDN

-818 ENGKVPLGSG
+818 ENGKIPL
-828 SEDIV
+828 EN
-833 DTGLTE
+833 TLTE

-897 NARLLPIINQPMV
+897 NARLLPIVNQPMV

-916 FTNLNRLNHVLLPE
+916 FTNLNLLNQVLLPE

-989 KKPEGAA
+989 QKPEGAA

-1022 LFGDDGEPVYVYE
+1022 LFGDDGEPVYEYE

-1058 GVIGDKPY
+1058 GVIDDKPY

-1072 WIGAVGRNIFNR
+1072 WAGAVGRNIFNR
-1084 SFTAQINELLNIFQA
+1084 SFTAQINELMNIFQA

-1106 DQSQVD
+1106 DEGEVD
-1112 SPTNYRL
+1112 SPTNYRV
-1119 KKFSEYVGRTLTG
+1119 KKFSEYVGRQLVG
-1132 RGLGAVQ
+1132 RL
-1139 VGSKTIPIPIP
+1139 IP

-1163 DVLKIMGFSNEE
+1163 DVLKIMGFSDEE

-1183 DTKVREGDAINQEL
+1183 DTKVREGDVINQEL

-1209 YQRALKD
+1209 YQRALRD

-1221 QEKFMGINYDLPFM
+1221 QEKFMGLNYDLPFM

-1260 SKSKNYKIYKAQKI
+1260 SRSKNYKIYKAQAL
-1274 IGRLLPEPK
+1274 IGRMLPEPK

-1288 TITGGRKNVAP
+1288 TIRGGTETVTP
-1299 IKLNTGDYNKLKEVI
+1299 IKLTTGDYNKLKEVI
-1314 NTVKLDRDGFG
+1314 NTQKLNYDGFG
-1325 EKTILESMNEFLESR
+1325 EKTILETMNNYLESPA
-1340 DYISREKII
+1340 YTSRAGIV
-1349 EENGLNSDFGRVAAQ
+1349 EEYGLTNALGKKAAQ
-1364 EIYLEL
+1364 EIYLDL
-1370 AQINRDYIRYG
+1370 AEINRTYIKHG

-1397 IDKKNKIKIDYIN
+1397 VDKKNKIKEEYYN
-1410 ALEKQLNQLSN
+1410 ALEKSLNTFTK

>member
-88 GSGVLTDQLTVGLL
+88 GTGVLTDQLTVGLL

-126 AQKTRGEDN
+126 AQKTRGEAN

-389 QDLGDKSKTPQ
+389 QDLGDTSKTPQ

-916 FTNLNRLNHVLLPE
+916 FTNLNRLNQILLPE

-977 PPIILTGGGPDF
+977 PPIILTGGGPNF
-989 KKPEGAA
+989 GKPEGAA

-1150 YSNLGARLKQTPA
+1150 YSNLGVRLKQTPA

-1197 SISDPDFNKHSM
+1197 SISDPDFNKHNA
-1209 YQRALKD
+1209 YQRVLRD

-1340 DYISREKII
+1340 DYIFRENII
-1349 EENGLNSDFGRVAAQ
+1349 EENGLNSDIGRVAAQ
-1364 EIYLEL
+1364 EIYLKL

>member
-1 MTDSNFNNKQP
+1 MTDSNLNNNQPSQP
-12 IRGFKKVK
+12 ISGFQT
-20 GLFSDVEANFLDP
+20 DTNFLQP
-33 INDNIYKQTESFL
+33 INNDIYKQTESFL
-46 DWDIDVDLEKSLNN
+46 DWDIDVDLENSINN
-60 FYTRGDEGTYKDIK
+60 FYTEGDEGTFKDEK
-74 GDPYKQAAGLGIEV
+74 GDPYKQAAGLGLEV
-88 GSGVLTDQLTVGLL
+88 GGGIITDKLTLPLL

-116 FGSGFGSSIL
+116 FGSGFGTNIA
-126 AQKTRGEDN
+126 AQKTRGEDK

-148 MIPFGSTAKIGKGGL
+148 MIPFGSTAKGAKGL
-163 KRAALQGAS
+163 RRAALQGAS

-185 EQELLSPTEFA
+185 EQELLSPTEFT

-202 AGLGLTFKGAIE
+202 AGFGLTFKGAIDALE
-214 GLESLSK
+214 GISK
-221 KFAGKTAQEIN
+221 KFTGKTAQEIN
-232 NTITKEEKIQVD
+232 NTITTEEKKQVD
-244 EIVKQASESK
+244 EIIKQASESK
-254 KILNQ
+254 KFVNE
-259 QPNNIEA
+259 QPNKTETV
-266 NETTK
+266 ETTK

-300 DQVAYIIRSGKT
+300 DQVAYIIRSNKS
-312 KSKAEDRIVAAL
+312 KSKAEDRIVEAL
-324 EAQGFSKAEIK
+324 EAQGFSKSEIK

-366 ILKIPADAKYFGES
+366 VLKIPADAKYLGES

-389 QDLGDKSKTPQ
+389 QDLGDKTKTPQ

-443 LYDDRVIDL
+443 KYDDRVISL

-474 DELAFALAQNVVLAS
+474 DELAYALAQNVVLAS

-500 NALNSKDFKLIEQA
+500 NALDSKDFKLIEQA
-514 ADELND
+514 ADELDD

-548 AKPDSGIAGKT
+548 AKPDSGIEGKT

-587 ALREKR
+587 ALREKK

-603 QEAKESGD
+603 REAQESGD
-611 LDDLYRLANRIERT
+611 LDELYRLANRIERT

-635 KKVDGFSSA
+635 KKVDGFMSA
-644 LDKIV
+644 LDKGI
-649 RGVNEVGINALLS
+649 RTVNEVGINALLS

-695 EGAKKHL
+695 EGAKRHL
-702 FALNS
+702 FALHS

-730 NYKGDTGQRFM
+730 NFKGDTGQRFM
-741 ISSDGDNLASRFVDG
+741 ISSDGDNLASRFVDKG
-756 TGKFIRLPMRLMTS
+756 GKFIRLPMRLMTS

-799 DELDK
+799 DELNK

-833 DTGLTE
+833 NAGLTE

-897 NARLLPIINQPMV
+897 NARLLPIVNQPMV

-916 FTNLNRLNHVLLPE
+916 FFNLNLLNQALLPE

-989 KKPEGAA
+989 QKPEGAA
-996 MWKAMWK
+996 MWKSMWK

-1022 LFGDDGEPVYVYE
+1022 LFGDDGEPVYEYE

-1058 GVIGDKPY
+1058 GVIGEKPY

-1072 WIGAVGRNIFNR
+1072 WVGAVGRNIFNR
-1084 SFTAQINELLNIFQA
+1084 SFTAQINELMNIFQA

-1106 DQSQVD
+1106 DEGEVD
-1112 SPTNYRL
+1112 SPTNYRV
-1119 KKFSEYVGRTLTG
+1119 KKFSEYVGRQLTG
-1132 RGLGAVQ
+1132 RL
-1139 VGSKTIPIPIP
+1139 IP
-1150 YSNLGARLKQTPA
+1150 YSNLGTRLKQTPA
-1163 DVLKIMGFSNEE
+1163 DILKIMGFNDEE
-1175 VQLLQQRV
+1175 VQLLQQKV
-1183 DTKVREGDAINQEL
+1183 DTKVREGDVINQEL

-1209 YQRALKD
+1209 YQRALRD

-1221 QEKFMGINYDLPFM
+1221 QEKFMGLNYDLPFM

-1260 SKSKNYKIYKAQKI
+1260 SRSKNYKIYKAQAL
-1274 IGRLLPEPK
+1274 IGRMLPEPK

-1288 TITGGRKNVAP
+1288 TIRGGTETVTP
-1299 IKLNTGDYNKLKEVI
+1299 IKLTTGDYNKLKEVI
-1314 NTVKLDRDGFG
+1314 NTQKLNYDGFG
-1325 EKTILESMNEFLESR
+1325 EKTILETMNNYLESPA
-1340 DYISREKII
+1340 YTSRAGIV
-1349 EENGLNSDFGRVAAQ
+1349 EEYGLTNALGKKAAQ
-1364 EIYLEL
+1364 EIYLDL
-1370 AQINRDYIRYG
+1370 AEINRTYIKHG

-1397 IDKKNKIKIDYIN
+1397 VDKKNKIKEEYYN
-1410 ALEKQLNQLSN
+1410 ALEKSLNTFTK

>member
-1 MTDSNFNNKQP
+1 MTDSNLNNNQP
-12 IRGFKKVK
+12 ISGFQT
-20 GLFSDVEANFLDP
+20 DTNFLQP
-33 INDNIYKQTESFL
+33 INNDIYKQTESFL
-46 DWDIDVDLEKSLNN
+46 DWDIDVDLENSINN
-60 FYTRGDEGTYKDIK
+60 FYTEGDEGTFKDEK
-74 GDPYKQAAGLGIEV
+74 GDPYKQAAGLGLEV
-88 GSGVLTDQLTVGLL
+88 GAGVLTDKLTLPLL
-102 AGGPVGIG
+102 AGGPVGVG

-116 FGSGFGSSIL
+116 FGSGFGTNIA
-126 AQKTRGEDN
+126 AQKTRGEDK

-148 MIPFGSTAKIGKGGL
+148 MIPFGSTAKGVKGL
-163 KRAALQGAS
+163 KGAALQGAS

-185 EQELLSPTEFA
+185 EQELLSPTEFT

-202 AGLGLTFKGAIE
+202 AGFGLTFKGAIDALE
-214 GLESLSK
+214 GISK
-221 KFAGKTAQEIN
+221 KFTGKTAQEIN
-232 NTITKEEKIQVD
+232 NTITTEEKKQVD
-244 EIVKQASESK
+244 EIIKQASESK
-254 KILNQ
+254 KLVNE
-259 QPNNIEA
+259 QPNKTETV
-266 NETTK
+266 ETTK

-300 DQVAYIIRSGKT
+300 DQVAYIIRSNKS
-312 KSKAEDRIVAAL
+312 KSKAEDRIVEAL
-324 EAQGFSKAEIK
+324 EAQGFSKSEIK

-366 ILKIPADAKYFGES
+366 VLKIPADAKYLGES

-389 QDLGDKSKTPQ
+389 QDLGDKTKTPQ

-443 LYDDRVIDL
+443 KYDDRVISL

-474 DELAFALAQNVVLAS
+474 DELAYALAQNVVLAS

-500 NALNSKDFKLIEQA
+500 NALDSKDFKLIEQA
-514 ADELND
+514 ADELDD

-548 AKPDSGIAGKT
+548 AKPDSGIEGKT

-587 ALREKR
+587 ALREKK

-603 QEAKESGD
+603 REAKESGD

-644 LDKIV
+644 LDKFV

-695 EGAKKHL
+695 EGAKRHL
-702 FALNS
+702 FALHS

-730 NYKGDTGQRFM
+730 NFKGDTGQRFM
-741 ISSDGDNLASRFVDG
+741 ISSDGDNLASRFVDK

-799 DELDK
+799 DELDN

-818 ENGKVPLGSG
+818 ENGKIPL
-828 SEDIV
+828 ENA
-833 DTGLTE
+833 LTE

-850 TITFTQDIRTEDYFG
+850 TITFTQDIRTEDTFG
-865 KGASALNKFANK
+865 QLASGLNKYANK

-891 TNILKS
+891 TNILKA
-897 NARLLPIINQPMV
+897 NARLLPIINHPMI

-916 FTNLNRLNHVLLPE
+916 FTNLNRLNQVLLPE

-989 KKPEGAA
+989 QKPEGAA
-996 MWKAMWK
+996 MWKSMWK

-1022 LFGDDGEPVYVYE
+1022 LFGDDGEPVYEYE

-1058 GVIGDKPY
+1058 GVIDEKPY

-1072 WIGAVGRNIFNR
+1072 WVGAVGRNIFNR
-1084 SFTAQINELLNIFQA
+1084 SFTAQINELMNIFQA

-1106 DQSQVD
+1106 DEGEVD
-1112 SPTNYRL
+1112 SPTNYRV
-1119 KKFSEYVGRTLTG
+1119 KKFSEYVGRQLVG
-1132 RGLGAVQ
+1132 RL
-1139 VGSKTIPIPIP
+1139 IP

-1163 DVLKIMGFSNEE
+1163 DVLKIMGFSDEE

-1183 DTKVREGDAINQEL
+1183 DTKVREGDVINQEL

-1209 YQRALKD
+1209 FQRALRD

-1221 QEKFMGINYDLPFM
+1221 QEKFMGLNYDLPFM

-1260 SKSKNYKIYKAQKI
+1260 SRSKNYKIYKAQAL
-1274 IGRLLPEPK
+1274 IGRMLPEPK

-1288 TITGGRKNVAP
+1288 TIRGGTETVTP
-1299 IKLNTGDYNKLKEVI
+1299 IKLTTGDYNKLKEVI
-1314 NTVKLDRDGFG
+1314 NTQKLNYDGFG
-1325 EKTILESMNEFLESR
+1325 EKTILETMNNYLESPA
-1340 DYISREKII
+1340 YTSKAGIV
-1349 EENGLNSDFGRVAAQ
+1349 EEYGLTNALGKKAAQ
-1364 EIYLEL
+1364 EIYLDL
-1370 AQINRDYIRYG
+1370 AEINRTYIKHG

-1397 IDKKNKIKIDYIN
+1397 VDKKNKIKEEYYN
-1410 ALEKQLNQLSN
+1410 ALEKSLNTLTK

>member
-1 MTDSNFNNKQP
+1 MTDSNLNNNQP
-12 IRGFKKVK
+12 ISGFEI
-20 GLFSDVEANFLDP
+20 DTNFLQP
-33 INDNIYKQTESFL
+33 INNDIYKQTESFL
-46 DWDIDVDLEKSLNN
+46 DWDIDVDLENSINN
-60 FYTRGDEGTYKDIK
+60 FYTEGDEGTFKDEK
-74 GDPYKQAAGLGIEV
+74 GDPYKQAAGLGLEV
-88 GSGVLTDQLTVGLL
+88 GAGVLTDKLTLGLL
-102 AGGPVGIG
+102 AGGPVGVG

-126 AQKTRGEDN
+126 AQKTRGEDK

-148 MIPFGSTAKIGKGGL
+148 MIPFGSTAKGAKGL
-163 KRAALQGAS
+163 RRAALQGAS

-185 EQELLSPTEFA
+185 EQELLSPTEFT

-202 AGLGLTFKGAIE
+202 AGFGLTFKGAIDALE
-214 GLESLSK
+214 GISK
-221 KFAGKTAQEIN
+221 KFTGKTAQEIN
-232 NTITKEEKIQVD
+232 NTITTEEKKQVD
-244 EIVKQASESK
+244 EIIKQASESK
-254 KILNQ
+254 KFVNE
-259 QPNNIEA
+259 QPNKTETV
-266 NETTK
+266 ETTK

-300 DQVAYIIRSGKT
+300 DQVAYIIRSNKS
-312 KSKAEDRIVAAL
+312 KSKAEDRIVEAL
-324 EAQGFSKAEIK
+324 EAQGFSKSEIK

-366 ILKIPADAKYFGES
+366 VLKIPADAKYLGES

-389 QDLGDKSKTPQ
+389 QDLGDKTKTPQ

-443 LYDDRVIDL
+443 KYDDRVISL

-474 DELAFALAQNVVLAS
+474 DELAYALAQNVVLAS

-500 NALNSKDFKLIEQA
+500 NALDSKDFKLIEQA
-514 ADELND
+514 ADELDD
-520 ALEKVED
+520 ALEKVEE

-548 AKPDSGIAGKT
+548 AKPDSGIEGKT

-587 ALREKR
+587 ALREKK

-603 QEAKESGD
+603 REAKESGD

-635 KKVDGFSSA
+635 KKVDGFMGA
-644 LDKIV
+644 LDKTM
-649 RGVNEVGINALLS
+649 RTVNEVGINALLS

-702 FALNS
+702 FALHS

-730 NYKGDTGQRFM
+730 NFKGDTGQRFM
-741 ISSDGDNLASRFVDG
+741 ISSDGDNLASRFVDK

-799 DELDK
+799 DELDS

-818 ENGKVPLGSG
+818 ENGKIPL
-828 SEDIV
+828 ENA
-833 DTGLTE
+833 LTE

-850 TITFTQDIRTEDYFG
+850 TITFTQDIRTEDTFG
-865 KGASALNKFANK
+865 QLASNLNKYANK

-897 NARLLPIINQPMV
+897 NARLLPIVNQPMV

-916 FTNLNRLNHVLLPE
+916 FTNLNLLNQVLLPE

-989 KKPEGAA
+989 QKPEGAA

-1022 LFGDDGEPVYVYE
+1022 LFGDDGEPVYEYE
-1035 TYENIPEPMAG
+1035 TYENIPEPIAG

-1058 GVIGDKPY
+1058 GVIGEKPY

-1072 WIGAVGRNIFNR
+1072 WVGAVGRNIFNR
-1084 SFTAQINELLNIFQA
+1084 SFTAQINELMNIFQA

-1106 DQSQVD
+1106 DESEVD

-1119 KKFSEYVGRTLTG
+1119 KKFSEYVGRQLVG
-1132 RGLGAVQ
+1132 RL
-1139 VGSKTIPIPIP
+1139 IP

-1163 DVLKIMGFSNEE
+1163 DVLKIMGFSDEE

-1183 DTKVREGDAINQEL
+1183 DTKVREGDVINQEL

-1209 YQRALKD
+1209 YQRALRD

-1221 QEKFMGINYDLPFM
+1221 QEKFMGLNYDLPFM

-1260 SKSKNYKIYKAQKI
+1260 SRSKNYKIYKAQAL
-1274 IGRLLPEPK
+1274 IGRMLPEPK

-1288 TITGGRKNVAP
+1288 TIRGGTETVTP
-1299 IKLNTGDYNKLKEVI
+1299 IKLTTGDYNKLKEVI
-1314 NTVKLDRDGFG
+1314 NTQKLNYDGFG
-1325 EKTILESMNEFLESR
+1325 EKTILETMNNYLESPA
-1340 DYISREKII
+1340 YTSRAGIV
-1349 EENGLNSDFGRVAAQ
+1349 EEYGLTNALGKKAAQ
-1364 EIYLEL
+1364 EIYLDL
-1370 AQINRDYIRYG
+1370 AEINRTYIKHG

-1397 IDKKNKIKIDYIN
+1397 VDKKNKIKEEYYN
-1410 ALEKQLNQLSN
+1410 ALEKSLNTFTK

>member
-1 MTDSNFNNKQP
+1 MTDSNLNNNQASQP
-12 IRGFKKVK
+12 ISGFQT
-20 GLFSDVEANFLDP
+20 DTNFLQP
-33 INDNIYKQTESFL
+33 INNDIYKQTESFL
-46 DWDIDVDLEKSLNN
+46 DWDIDVDLENSINN
-60 FYTRGDEGTYKDIK
+60 FYTEGDEGTFKDEK
-74 GDPYKQAAGLGIEV
+74 GDPYKQAAGLGIDI
-88 GSGVLTDQLTVGLL
+88 GGGVGLDKL
-102 AGGPVGIG
+102 TLPLLVSPDPVTKA
-110 AYGVIN
+110 AYFGIN
-116 FGSGFGSSIL
+116 FVGGVGLNIA
-126 AQKTRGEDN
+126 AQKARGEEN
-135 INYGEAISAGLIQ
+135 IDFGEAIQSGVVQ

-163 KRAALQGAS
+163 KKAAIQGAGI
-172 TAVADRQIQKLIN
+172 AVGGEQIRKGIN
-185 EQELLSPTEFA
+185 EQQFLTPKEIFD
-196 TSATLG
+196 SAALG
-202 AGLGLTFKGAIE
+202 GTFGVTFKGALE
-214 GLESLSK
+214 GLDNISTKLNK
-221 KFAGKTAQEIN
+221 KYANKTAQEIN
-232 NTITKEEKIQVD
+232 KTITEKEKEEIINAVNQTDTLKRKLEKQDDTVIQ
-244 EIVKQASESK
+244 
-254 KILNQ
+254 
-259 QPNNIEA
+259 
-266 NETTK
+266 

-300 DQVAYIIRSGKT
+300 DQVAYIIRSNKS
-312 KSKAEDRIVAAL
+312 KSKAEDRIVEAL
-324 EAQGFSKAEIK
+324 EAQGFSKSEIK

-342 QKVKDMVT
+342 QKVKDMVA

-366 ILKIPADAKYFGES
+366 VLKIPADAKYLGES

-389 QDLGDKSKTPQ
+389 QDLGDKTKTPQ

-423 DNNVFEGRK
+423 DKNVFEGRK

-500 NALNSKDFKLIEQA
+500 NALDSKDFKLIEQA
-514 ADELND
+514 ADELDD

-548 AKPDSGIAGKT
+548 AKPDSGIAGKS

-587 ALREKR
+587 ALREKK

-603 QEAKESGD
+603 REAQESGD
-611 LDDLYRLANRIERT
+611 LDELYRLANRIERT

-635 KKVDGFSSA
+635 KKVDGFMGA
-644 LDKIV
+644 LDKGM
-649 RGVNEVGINALLS
+649 RTVNEVGINALLS

-695 EGAKKHL
+695 EGAKRHL

-730 NYKGDTGQRFM
+730 NFKGDTGQRFM
-741 ISSDGDNLASRFVDG
+741 ISSDGDNLASRFVDK

-799 DELDK
+799 DELNK

-833 DTGLTE
+833 DAGLTE

-916 FTNLNRLNHVLLPE
+916 FTNLNPLNQVLLPE

-945 TRGEIRLGM
+945 TRGELRLGM

-996 MWKAMWK
+996 MWKSMWK

-1022 LFGDDGEPVYVYE
+1022 LFGDDGEPVYEYE

-1072 WIGAVGRNIFNR
+1072 WVGAVGRNIFNR
-1084 SFTAQINELLNIFQA
+1084 SFTAQINELMNIFQA

-1106 DQSQVD
+1106 DEGEVD

-1119 KKFSEYVGRTLTG
+1119 KKFSEYVGRQLVAA
-1132 RGLGAVQ
+1132 RF
-1139 VGSKTIPIPIP
+1139 IP

-1163 DVLKIMGFSNEE
+1163 DILKIMGFSDEE

-1197 SISDPDFNKHSM
+1197 SISDPEFNKHNL
-1209 YQRALKD
+1209 YQRVLRD

-1221 QEKFMGINYDLPFM
+1221 QEKFMGLNYDLPFM

-1260 SKSKNYKIYKAQKI
+1260 SRSKNYKIYKAQAL
-1274 IGRLLPEPK
+1274 IGRMLPEPK

-1288 TITGGRKNVAP
+1288 TIRGGTETVTP
-1299 IKLNTGDYNKLKEVI
+1299 IKLTTGDYNKLKEVI
-1314 NTVKLDRDGFG
+1314 NTQKLNYDGFG
-1325 EKTILESMNEFLESR
+1325 EKTILETMNNYLESPA
-1340 DYISREKII
+1340 YTSRAGII
-1349 EENGLNSDFGRVAAQ
+1349 EEYGLTNALGKKAAQ
-1364 EIYLEL
+1364 EIYLDL
-1370 AQINRDYIRYG
+1370 ADINRTYIKHG

-1397 IDKKNKIKIDYIN
+1397 VDKKNKIKEEYYN
-1410 ALEKQLNQLSN
+1410 ALEKSLNTFTK

>member
-88 GSGVLTDQLTVGLL
+88 GTGVLTDQLTVGLL

-126 AQKTRGEDN
+126 AQKTRGEAN

-244 EIVKQASESK
+244 EIVKQASKSK

-350 EMTGSAKASPD
+350 EMTGNAKASPD

-389 QDLGDKSKTPQ
+389 QDLGDTSKTPQ

-635 KKVDGFSSA
+635 KKVDGFMGT
-644 LDKIV
+644 LDKTM
-649 RGVNEVGINALLS
+649 RTVNEVGINALLS

-916 FTNLNRLNHVLLPE
+916 FTNLNPLNQVLLPE

-977 PPIILTGGGPDF
+977 PPIILTGGGPNF
-989 KKPEGAA
+989 GKPEGAA

-1150 YSNLGARLKQTPA
+1150 YSNLGVRLKQTPA

-1197 SISDPDFNKHSM
+1197 SISDPDFNKHNA
-1209 YQRALKD
+1209 YQRVLRD

-1340 DYISREKII
+1340 DYIFRENII
-1349 EENGLNSDFGRVAAQ
+1349 EENGLNSDIGRVAAQ
-1364 EIYLEL
+1364 EIYLKL
-1370 AQINRDYIRYG
+1370 AQINRDYIRHG

-1397 IDKKNKIKIDYIN
+1397 FDKKNKIKIDYIN

>member
-389 QDLGDKSKTPQ
+389 QDLGDTSKTPQ
-400 QYTNKGVKGTFQ
+400 QYTNKGVKGSFQ

-635 KKVDGFSSA
+635 KKVDGFMGA
-644 LDKIV
+644 LDKTM
-649 RGVNEVGINALLS
+649 RTVNEVGINALLS

-897 NARLLPIINQPMV
+897 NARLLPIVNQPMV

-916 FTNLNRLNHVLLPE
+916 FTNLNLLNQALLPE

-1106 DQSQVD
+1106 DESQVD
-1112 SPTNYRL
+1112 SPTNYRV
-1119 KKFSEYVGRTLTG
+1119 KKFSEYVGRQLVS
-1132 RGLGAVQ
+1132 RF
-1139 VGSKTIPIPIP
+1139 IP

-1340 DYISREKII
+1340 DYISRENII
-1349 EENGLNSDFGRVAAQ
+1349 EENGLNSDIGRVAAQ
-1364 EIYLEL
+1364 EIYLKL

>member
-1 MTDSNFNNKQP
+1 MTDSNLNNNQP
-12 IRGFKKVK
+12 ISGFQT
-20 GLFSDVEANFLDP
+20 DTNFLQP
-33 INDNIYKQTESFL
+33 INNDIYKQTESFL
-46 DWDIDVDLEKSLNN
+46 DWDIDVDLENSINN
-60 FYTRGDEGTYKDIK
+60 FYTEGDEGTFKDEK
-74 GDPYKQAAGLGIEV
+74 GDPYKQAAGLGLEV
-88 GSGVLTDQLTVGLL
+88 GGGIITDKLTLPLL

-116 FGSGFGSSIL
+116 FGSGFGTNIA
-126 AQKTRGEDN
+126 AQKTRGEDK

-148 MIPFGSTAKIGKGGL
+148 MIPFGSTAKGAKGL
-163 KRAALQGAS
+163 RRAALQGAS

-185 EQELLSPTEFA
+185 EQELLSPTEFT

-202 AGLGLTFKGAIE
+202 AGFGLTFKGAIDALE
-214 GLESLSK
+214 GISK

-232 NTITKEEKIQVD
+232 NTITTQEKKQVD
-244 EIVKQASESK
+244 EIIKQASESK
-254 KILNQ
+254 KFVNE
-259 QPNNIEA
+259 QPNKTETV
-266 NETTK
+266 ETTK

-300 DQVAYIIRSGKT
+300 DQVAYIIRSNKS
-312 KSKAEDRIVAAL
+312 KSKAEDRIVEAL
-324 EAQGFSKAEIK
+324 EAQGFSKSEIK

-342 QKVKDMVT
+342 QKVKDMVA

-366 ILKIPADAKYFGES
+366 VLKIPADAKYLGES

-389 QDLGDKSKTPQ
+389 QDLGDKTKTPQ

-500 NALNSKDFKLIEQA
+500 NALDSKDFKLIEQA
-514 ADELND
+514 ADELDD

-527 WLTMDIKAVRTP
+527 WLTMDIKTVRTP

-548 AKPDSGIAGKT
+548 AKPDSGIAGKS

-587 ALREKR
+587 ALREKK

-635 KKVDGFSSA
+635 KKVDGFSGA
-644 LDKIV
+644 LDKV
-649 RGVNEVGINALLS
+649 MRTANEVGINALLS

-690 NLKEL
+690 NFKEL

-702 FALNS
+702 FALHS

-730 NYKGDTGQRFM
+730 NFKGDTGQRFM
-741 ISSDGDNLASRFVDG
+741 ISSDGDNLASRFVDKG
-756 TGKFIRLPMRLMTS
+756 GKFIRLPMRLMTS

-799 DELDK
+799 DELDN

-818 ENGKVPLGSG
+818 ENGKIPL
-828 SEDIV
+828 ENA
-833 DTGLTE
+833 LTE

-850 TITFTQDIRTEDYFG
+850 TITFTQDIRTEDTFG
-865 KGASALNKFANK
+865 QLASGLNKYANK

-891 TNILKS
+891 TNILKA
-897 NARLLPIINQPMV
+897 NARLLPIINHPMI

-916 FTNLNRLNHVLLPE
+916 FTNLNRLNQVLLPE

-989 KKPEGAA
+989 QKPEGAA
-996 MWKAMWK
+996 MWKSMWK

-1022 LFGDDGEPVYVYE
+1022 LFGDDGEPVYEYE

-1058 GVIGDKPY
+1058 GVIGEKPY

-1072 WIGAVGRNIFNR
+1072 WVGAVGRNIFNR
-1084 SFTAQINELLNIFQA
+1084 SFTAQINELMNIFQA

-1106 DQSQVD
+1106 DEGEVD
-1112 SPTNYRL
+1112 SPTNYRV
-1119 KKFSEYVGRTLTG
+1119 KKFSEYVGRQLVG
-1132 RGLGAVQ
+1132 RL
-1139 VGSKTIPIPIP
+1139 IP

-1163 DVLKIMGFSNEE
+1163 DVLKIMGFSDEE

-1183 DTKVREGDAINQEL
+1183 DTKVREGDVINQEL

-1209 YQRALKD
+1209 YQRALRD

-1221 QEKFMGINYDLPFM
+1221 QEKFMGLNYDLPFM

-1260 SKSKNYKIYKAQKI
+1260 SRSKNYKIYKAQAL
-1274 IGRLLPEPK
+1274 IGRMLPEPK

-1288 TITGGRKNVAP
+1288 TIRGGTETVTP
-1299 IKLNTGDYNKLKEVI
+1299 IKLTTGDYNKLKEVI
-1314 NTVKLDRDGFG
+1314 NTQKLNYDGFG
-1325 EKTILESMNEFLESR
+1325 EKTILETMNNYLESPA
-1340 DYISREKII
+1340 YTSRAGIV
-1349 EENGLNSDFGRVAAQ
+1349 EEYGLTNALGKKAAQ
-1364 EIYLEL
+1364 EIYLDL
-1370 AQINRDYIRYG
+1370 AEINRTYIKHG

-1397 IDKKNKIKIDYIN
+1397 VDKKNKIKEEYYN
-1410 ALEKQLNQLSN
+1410 ALEKSLNTFTK

>member
-1 MTDSNFNNKQP
+1 MTDSNLNNNQP
-12 IRGFKKVK
+12 ISGFEI
-20 GLFSDVEANFLDP
+20 DTNFLQP
-33 INDNIYKQTESFL
+33 INNDIYKQTESFL
-46 DWDIDVDLEKSLNN
+46 DWDIDVDLENSINN
-60 FYTRGDEGTYKDIK
+60 FYTEGDEGTFKDEK
-74 GDPYKQAAGLGIEV
+74 GDPYKQAAGLGLEV
-88 GSGVLTDQLTVGLL
+88 GAGVLTDKLTLGLL
-102 AGGPVGIG
+102 AGGPVGVG

-126 AQKTRGEDN
+126 AQKTRGEDK

-148 MIPFGSTAKIGKGGL
+148 MIPFGSTAKGAKGL
-163 KRAALQGAS
+163 RRAALQGAS

-185 EQELLSPTEFA
+185 EQELLSPTEFT

-202 AGLGLTFKGAIE
+202 AGFGLTFKGAIDALE
-214 GLESLSK
+214 GISK
-221 KFAGKTAQEIN
+221 KFTGKTAQEIN
-232 NTITKEEKIQVD
+232 NTITTEEKKQVD
-244 EIVKQASESK
+244 EIIKQASESK
-254 KILNQ
+254 KFVDE
-259 QPNNIEA
+259 QPNKTETV
-266 NETTK
+266 ETTK

-300 DQVAYIIRSGKT
+300 DQVAYIIRSNKS
-312 KSKAEDRIVAAL
+312 KSKAEDRIVEAL
-324 EAQGFSKAEIK
+324 EAQGFSKSEIK

-366 ILKIPADAKYFGES
+366 VLKIPADAKYLGES

-389 QDLGDKSKTPQ
+389 QDLGDKTKTPQ

-443 LYDDRVIDL
+443 KYDDRVISL

-474 DELAFALAQNVVLAS
+474 DELAYALAQNVVLAS

-500 NALNSKDFKLIEQA
+500 NALDSKDFKLIEQA
-514 ADELND
+514 ADELDD
-520 ALEKVED
+520 ALEKVEE

-548 AKPDSGIAGKT
+548 AKPDSGIEGKT

-587 ALREKR
+587 ALREKK

-603 QEAKESGD
+603 REAKESGD

-635 KKVDGFSSA
+635 KKVDGFMGA
-644 LDKIV
+644 LDKTM
-649 RGVNEVGINALLS
+649 RTVNEVGINALLS

-702 FALNS
+702 FALHS

-730 NYKGDTGQRFM
+730 NFKGDTGQRFM
-741 ISSDGDNLASRFVDG
+741 ISSDGDNLASRFVDK

-799 DELDK
+799 DELDS

-818 ENGKVPLGSG
+818 ENGKIPL
-828 SEDIV
+828 ENA
-833 DTGLTE
+833 LTE

-850 TITFTQDIRTEDYFG
+850 TITFTQDIRTEDTFG
-865 KGASALNKFANK
+865 QLASNLNKYANK

-897 NARLLPIINQPMV
+897 NARLLPIVNQPMV

-916 FTNLNRLNHVLLPE
+916 FTNLNLLNQVLLPE

-989 KKPEGAA
+989 QKPEGAA

-1022 LFGDDGEPVYVYE
+1022 LFGDDGEPVYEYE

-1072 WIGAVGRNIFNR
+1072 WVGAVGRNIFNR
-1084 SFTAQINELLNIFQA
+1084 SFTAQINELMNIFQA

-1106 DQSQVD
+1106 DEGEVD
-1112 SPTNYRL
+1112 SPTNYRV
-1119 KKFSEYVGRTLTG
+1119 KKFSEYVGRQLVG
-1132 RGLGAVQ
+1132 RL
-1139 VGSKTIPIPIP
+1139 IP

-1163 DVLKIMGFSNEE
+1163 DVLKIMGFSDEE

-1183 DTKVREGDAINQEL
+1183 DTKVREGDVINQEL

-1209 YQRALKD
+1209 YQRALRD

-1221 QEKFMGINYDLPFM
+1221 QEKFMGLNYDLPFM

-1260 SKSKNYKIYKAQKI
+1260 SRSKNYKIYKAQAL
-1274 IGRLLPEPK
+1274 IGRMLPEPK

-1288 TITGGRKNVAP
+1288 TIRGGTETVTP
-1299 IKLNTGDYNKLKEVI
+1299 IKLTTGDYNKLKEVI
-1314 NTVKLDRDGFG
+1314 NTQKLNYDGFG
-1325 EKTILESMNEFLESR
+1325 EKTILETMNNYLESPA
-1340 DYISREKII
+1340 YTSRAGIV
-1349 EENGLNSDFGRVAAQ
+1349 EEYGLTNALGKKAAQ
-1364 EIYLEL
+1364 EIYLDL
-1370 AQINRDYIRYG
+1370 AEINRTYIKHG

-1397 IDKKNKIKIDYIN
+1397 VDKKNKIKEEYYN
-1410 ALEKQLNQLSN
+1410 ALEKSLNTFTK

>member
-1 MTDSNFNNKQP
+1 MTDSNLNNNQASQP
-12 IRGFKKVK
+12 ISGFQT
-20 GLFSDVEANFLDP
+20 DTNFLQP
-33 INDNIYKQTESFL
+33 INNDIYKQTESFL
-46 DWDIDVDLEKSLNN
+46 DWDIDVDLENSINN
-60 FYTRGDEGTYKDIK
+60 FYTEGDEGTFKDEK
-74 GDPYKQAAGLGIEV
+74 GDPYKQAAGLGLEV
-88 GSGVLTDQLTVGLL
+88 GGGIITDKLTLPLL

-116 FGSGFGSSIL
+116 FGSGFGTNIA
-126 AQKTRGEDN
+126 AQKTRGEDK

-148 MIPFGSTAKIGKGGL
+148 MIPFGSTAKGAKGL
-163 KRAALQGAS
+163 RRAALQGAS

-185 EQELLSPTEFA
+185 EQELLSPTEFT

-202 AGLGLTFKGAIE
+202 AGFGLTFKGAIDALE
-214 GLESLSK
+214 GISK
-221 KFAGKTAQEIN
+221 KFTGKTAQEIN
-232 NTITKEEKIQVD
+232 NTITTEEKKQVD
-244 EIVKQASESK
+244 EIIKQASESK
-254 KILNQ
+254 KFVDE
-259 QPNNIEA
+259 QPNKTETV
-266 NETTK
+266 ETTK

-300 DQVAYIIRSGKT
+300 DQVAYIIRSNKS
-312 KSKAEDRIVAAL
+312 KSKAEDRIVEAL
-324 EAQGFSKAEIK
+324 EAQGFSKSEIK

-366 ILKIPADAKYFGES
+366 VLKIPADAKYLGES

-389 QDLGDKSKTPQ
+389 QDLGDKTKTPQ

-412 EGIDQTIREMK
+412 EGIDQEIRELK

-443 LYDDRVIDL
+443 KYDDRVISL

-474 DELAFALAQNVVLAS
+474 DELAYALAQNVVLAS

-500 NALNSKDFKLIEQA
+500 NALDSKDFKLIEQA
-514 ADELND
+514 ADELDD

-548 AKPDSGIAGKT
+548 AKPDSGIEGKT

-587 ALREKR
+587 ALREKK

-635 KKVDGFSSA
+635 KKVDGFMGA
-644 LDKIV
+644 LDKTM
-649 RGVNEVGINALLS
+649 RTVNEVGINALLS

-702 FALNS
+702 FALHS

-730 NYKGDTGQRFM
+730 NFKGDTGQRFM
-741 ISSDGDNLASRFVDG
+741 ISSDGDNLASRFVDKG
-756 TGKFIRLPMRLMTS
+756 GKFIRLPMRLMTS

-799 DELDK
+799 DELDS

-818 ENGKVPLGSG
+818 ENGKIPL
-828 SEDIV
+828 ENA
-833 DTGLTE
+833 LTE

-916 FTNLNRLNHVLLPE
+916 FTNLNLLNQALLPE

-989 KKPEGAA
+989 QKPEGAA
-996 MWKAMWK
+996 MWKSMWK

-1022 LFGDDGEPVYVYE
+1022 LFGDDGEPVYEYE

-1058 GVIGDKPY
+1058 GVIGEKPY

-1072 WIGAVGRNIFNR
+1072 WVGAVGRNIFNR
-1084 SFTAQINELLNIFQA
+1084 SFTAQINELMNIFQA

-1106 DQSQVD
+1106 DEGEVD
-1112 SPTNYRL
+1112 SPTNYRV
-1119 KKFSEYVGRTLTG
+1119 KKFSEYVGRQLVG
-1132 RGLGAVQ
+1132 RL
-1139 VGSKTIPIPIP
+1139 IP

-1163 DVLKIMGFSNEE
+1163 DVLKIMGFSDEE

-1183 DTKVREGDAINQEL
+1183 DTKVREGDVINQEL

-1209 YQRALKD
+1209 YQRALRD

-1221 QEKFMGINYDLPFM
+1221 QEKFMGLNYDLPFM

-1260 SKSKNYKIYKAQKI
+1260 SRSKNYKIYKAQAL
-1274 IGRLLPEPK
+1274 IGRMLPEPK

-1288 TITGGRKNVAP
+1288 TIRGGTETVTP
-1299 IKLNTGDYNKLKEVI
+1299 IKLTTGDYNKLKEVI
-1314 NTVKLDRDGFG
+1314 NTQKLNYDGFG
-1325 EKTILESMNEFLESR
+1325 EKTILETMNNYLESPA
-1340 DYISREKII
+1340 YTSRAGIV
-1349 EENGLNSDFGRVAAQ
+1349 EEYGLTNALGKKAAQ
-1364 EIYLEL
+1364 EIYLDL
-1370 AQINRDYIRYG
+1370 AEINRTYIKHG

-1397 IDKKNKIKIDYIN
+1397 VDKKNKIKEEYYN
-1410 ALEKQLNQLSN
+1410 ALEKSLNTFTK

>member
-116 FGSGFGSSIL
+116 FGSGFGSNIL
-126 AQKTRGEDN
+126 AQKTRGEAN

-389 QDLGDKSKTPQ
+389 QDLGDTSKTPQ

-514 ADELND
+514 ADELDD

-635 KKVDGFSSA
+635 KKVDGFMGA
-644 LDKIV
+644 LDKTM
-649 RGVNEVGINALLS
+649 RTVNEVGINALLS

-865 KGASALNKFANK
+865 KAASALNKFANK

-897 NARLLPIINQPMV
+897 NARLLPIVNQPMV

-916 FTNLNRLNHVLLPE
+916 FTNLNLLNQILLPE

-1119 KKFSEYVGRTLTG
+1119 KKFSEYVGRQLVS
-1132 RGLGAVQ
+1132 RF
-1139 VGSKTIPIPIP
+1139 IP

-1197 SISDPDFNKHSM
+1197 SISDPDFNKHNA
-1209 YQRALKD
+1209 YQRVLRD

-1340 DYISREKII
+1340 DYISRENII
-1349 EENGLNSDFGRVAAQ
+1349 EENGLNSDIGRVAAQ
-1364 EIYLEL
+1364 EIYLKL

>member
-1 MTDSNFNNKQP
+1 MTDSNLNNNQP
-12 IRGFKKVK
+12 ISGFEI
-20 GLFSDVEANFLDP
+20 DTNFLQP
-33 INDNIYKQTESFL
+33 INNDIYKQTESFL
-46 DWDIDVDLEKSLNN
+46 DWDIDVDLENSINN
-60 FYTRGDEGTYKDIK
+60 FYTEGDEGTFKDEK
-74 GDPYKQAAGLGIEV
+74 GDPYKQAAGLGLEV
-88 GSGVLTDQLTVGLL
+88 GAGVLTDKLTLGLL
-102 AGGPVGIG
+102 AGGPVGVG

-126 AQKTRGEDN
+126 AQKTRGEDK

-148 MIPFGSTAKIGKGGL
+148 MIPFGSTAKGAKGL
-163 KRAALQGAS
+163 RRAALQGAS

-185 EQELLSPTEFA
+185 EQELLSPTEFT

-202 AGLGLTFKGAIE
+202 AGFGLTFKGAIDALE
-214 GLESLSK
+214 GISK
-221 KFAGKTAQEIN
+221 KFTGKTAQEIN
-232 NTITKEEKIQVD
+232 NTITTEEKKQVD
-244 EIVKQASESK
+244 EIIKQASESK
-254 KILNQ
+254 KFVDE
-259 QPNNIEA
+259 QPNKTETV
-266 NETTK
+266 ETTK

-300 DQVAYIIRSGKT
+300 DQVAYIIRSNKS
-312 KSKAEDRIVAAL
+312 KSKAEDRIVEAL
-324 EAQGFSKAEIK
+324 EAQGFSKSEIK

-366 ILKIPADAKYFGES
+366 VLKIPADAKYLGES

-389 QDLGDKSKTPQ
+389 QDLGDKTKTPQ

-443 LYDDRVIDL
+443 KYDDRVISL

-474 DELAFALAQNVVLAS
+474 DELAYALAQNVVLAS

-500 NALNSKDFKLIEQA
+500 NALDSKDFKLIEQA
-514 ADELND
+514 ADELDD
-520 ALEKVED
+520 ALEKVEE

-548 AKPDSGIAGKT
+548 AKPDSGIEGKT

-587 ALREKR
+587 ALREKK

-603 QEAKESGD
+603 REAKESGD

-635 KKVDGFSSA
+635 KKVDGFMGA
-644 LDKIV
+644 LDKTM
-649 RGVNEVGINALLS
+649 RTVNEVGINALLS

-702 FALNS
+702 FALHS

-730 NYKGDTGQRFM
+730 NFKGDTGQRFM
-741 ISSDGDNLASRFVDG
+741 ISSDGDNLASRFVDK

-799 DELDK
+799 DELDS

-818 ENGKVPLGSG
+818 ENGKIPL
-828 SEDIV
+828 ENA
-833 DTGLTE
+833 LTE

-850 TITFTQDIRTEDYFG
+850 TITFTQDIRTEDTFG
-865 KGASALNKFANK
+865 QLASNLNKYANK

-897 NARLLPIINQPMV
+897 NARLLPIVNQPMV

-916 FTNLNRLNHVLLPE
+916 FTNLNLLNQVLLPE

-989 KKPEGAA
+989 QKPEGAA

-1022 LFGDDGEPVYVYE
+1022 LFGDDGEPVYEYE
-1035 TYENIPEPMAG
+1035 TYENIPEPIAG

-1058 GVIGDKPY
+1058 GVIGEKPY

-1072 WIGAVGRNIFNR
+1072 WVGAVGRNIFNR
-1084 SFTAQINELLNIFQA
+1084 SFTAQINELMNIFQA

-1106 DQSQVD
+1106 DEGEVD
-1112 SPTNYRL
+1112 SPTNYRV
-1119 KKFSEYVGRTLTG
+1119 KKFSEYVGRQLVG
-1132 RGLGAVQ
+1132 RL
-1139 VGSKTIPIPIP
+1139 IP

-1163 DVLKIMGFSNEE
+1163 DVLKIMGFSDEE

-1183 DTKVREGDAINQEL
+1183 DTKVREGDVINQEL

-1209 YQRALKD
+1209 YQRALRD

-1221 QEKFMGINYDLPFM
+1221 QEKFMGLNYDLPFM

-1260 SKSKNYKIYKAQKI
+1260 SRSKNYKIYKAQAL
-1274 IGRLLPEPK
+1274 IGRMLPEPK

-1288 TITGGRKNVAP
+1288 TIRGGTETVTP
-1299 IKLNTGDYNKLKEVI
+1299 IKLTTGDYNKLKEVI
-1314 NTVKLDRDGFG
+1314 NTQKLNYDGFG
-1325 EKTILESMNEFLESR
+1325 EKTILETMNNYLESPA
-1340 DYISREKII
+1340 YTSRAGIV
-1349 EENGLNSDFGRVAAQ
+1349 EEYGLTNALGKKAAQ
-1364 EIYLEL
+1364 EIYLDL
-1370 AQINRDYIRYG
+1370 AEINRTYIKHG

-1397 IDKKNKIKIDYIN
+1397 VDKKNKIKEEYYN
-1410 ALEKQLNQLSN
+1410 ALEKSLNTFTK

>member
-389 QDLGDKSKTPQ
+389 QDLGDTSKTPQ

-635 KKVDGFSSA
+635 KKVDGFMGA
-644 LDKIV
+644 LDKTM
-649 RGVNEVGINALLS
+649 RTVNEVGINALLS

-897 NARLLPIINQPMV
+897 NARLLPIVNQPMV

-916 FTNLNRLNHVLLPE
+916 FTNLNLLNQALLPE

-1106 DQSQVD
+1106 DESQVD
-1112 SPTNYRL
+1112 SPTNYRV
-1119 KKFSEYVGRTLTG
+1119 KKFSEYVGRQLVS
-1132 RGLGAVQ
+1132 RF
-1139 VGSKTIPIPIP
+1139 IP

-1340 DYISREKII
+1340 DYISRENII
-1349 EENGLNSDFGRVAAQ
+1349 EENGLNSDIGRVAAQ
-1364 EIYLEL
+1364 EIYLKL

>member
-1 MTDSNFNNKQP
+1 MTDSNLNNNQASQP
-12 IRGFKKVK
+12 ISGFQT
-20 GLFSDVEANFLDP
+20 DTNFLQP
-33 INDNIYKQTESFL
+33 INNDIYKQTESFL
-46 DWDIDVDLEKSLNN
+46 DWDIDVDLENSINN
-60 FYTRGDEGTYKDIK
+60 FYTEGDEGTFKDEK
-74 GDPYKQAAGLGIEV
+74 GDPYKQAAGLGLEV
-88 GSGVLTDQLTVGLL
+88 GGGIITDKLTLPLL

-116 FGSGFGSSIL
+116 FGSGFGTNIA
-126 AQKTRGEDN
+126 AQKTRGEDK

-148 MIPFGSTAKIGKGGL
+148 MIPFGSTAKGAKGL
-163 KRAALQGAS
+163 RRAALQGAS

-185 EQELLSPTEFA
+185 EQELLSPTEFT

-202 AGLGLTFKGAIE
+202 AGFGLTFKGAIDALE
-214 GLESLSK
+214 GISK
-221 KFAGKTAQEIN
+221 KFTGKTAQEIN
-232 NTITKEEKIQVD
+232 NTITTEEKKQVD
-244 EIVKQASESK
+244 EIIKQASESK
-254 KILNQ
+254 KFVDE
-259 QPNNIEA
+259 QPNKTETV
-266 NETTK
+266 ETTK

-300 DQVAYIIRSGKT
+300 DQVAYIIRSNKS
-312 KSKAEDRIVAAL
+312 KSKAEDRIVEAL
-324 EAQGFSKAEIK
+324 EAQGFSKSEIK

-366 ILKIPADAKYFGES
+366 VLKIPADAKYLGES

-389 QDLGDKSKTPQ
+389 QDLGDKTKTPQ

-443 LYDDRVIDL
+443 KYDDRVISL

-474 DELAFALAQNVVLAS
+474 DELAYALAQNVVLAS

-500 NALNSKDFKLIEQA
+500 NALDSKDFKLIEQA
-514 ADELND
+514 ADELDD

-548 AKPDSGIAGKT
+548 AKPDSGIEGKT

-587 ALREKR
+587 ALREKK

-635 KKVDGFSSA
+635 KKVDGFMGA
-644 LDKIV
+644 LDKTM
-649 RGVNEVGINALLS
+649 RTVNEVGINALLS

-702 FALNS
+702 FALHS

-730 NYKGDTGQRFM
+730 NFKGDTGQRFM
-741 ISSDGDNLASRFVDG
+741 ISADGDNLASRFVDK
-756 TGKFIRLPMRLMTS
+756 TGKGIRLPMRLMTS

-799 DELDK
+799 DELDS

-818 ENGKVPLGSG
+818 ENGKIPL
-828 SEDIV
+828 ENA
-833 DTGLTE
+833 LTE

-916 FTNLNRLNHVLLPE
+916 FTNLNLLNQALLPE

-989 KKPEGAA
+989 QKPEGAA
-996 MWKAMWK
+996 MWKSMWK

-1022 LFGDDGEPVYVYE
+1022 LFGDDGEPVYEYE

-1058 GVIGDKPY
+1058 GVIGEKPY

-1072 WIGAVGRNIFNR
+1072 WVGAVGRNIFNR
-1084 SFTAQINELLNIFQA
+1084 SFTAQINELMNIFQA

-1106 DQSQVD
+1106 DEGEVD
-1112 SPTNYRL
+1112 SPTNYRV
-1119 KKFSEYVGRTLTG
+1119 KKFSEYVGRQLVG
-1132 RGLGAVQ
+1132 RL
-1139 VGSKTIPIPIP
+1139 IP

-1183 DTKVREGDAINQEL
+1183 DTKVREGDVINQEL

-1209 YQRALKD
+1209 YQRALRD

-1221 QEKFMGINYDLPFM
+1221 QEKFMGLNYDLPFM

-1260 SKSKNYKIYKAQKI
+1260 SRSKNYKIYKAQAL
-1274 IGRLLPEPK
+1274 IGRMLPEPK

-1288 TITGGRKNVAP
+1288 TIRGGTETVTP
-1299 IKLNTGDYNKLKEVI
+1299 IKLTTGDYNKLKEVI
-1314 NTVKLDRDGFG
+1314 NTQKLNYDGFG
-1325 EKTILESMNEFLESR
+1325 EKTILETMNNYLESPA
-1340 DYISREKII
+1340 YTSRAGIV
-1349 EENGLNSDFGRVAAQ
+1349 EEYGLTNALGKKAAQ
-1364 EIYLEL
+1364 EIYLDL
-1370 AQINRDYIRYG
+1370 AEINRTYIKHG

-1397 IDKKNKIKIDYIN
+1397 VDKKNKIKEEYYN
-1410 ALEKQLNQLSN
+1410 ALEKSLNTFTK

>member
-389 QDLGDKSKTPQ
+389 QDLGDTSKTPQ

-514 ADELND
+514 ADELDD

-635 KKVDGFSSA
+635 KKVDGFMGA
-644 LDKIV
+644 LDKTM
-649 RGVNEVGINALLS
+649 RTVNEVGINALLS

-850 TITFTQDIRTEDYFG
+850 TITFTQDIRTEDTFG
-865 KGASALNKFANK
+865 QLASDLNKYANK

-897 NARLLPIINQPMV
+897 NARLLPIVNQPMV

-916 FTNLNRLNHVLLPE
+916 FTNLNLLNQALLPE

-977 PPIILTGGGPDF
+977 PPIILTGGGPNF
-989 KKPEGAA
+989 GKPEGAA

-1106 DQSQVD
+1106 DESQVD
-1112 SPTNYRL
+1112 SPTNYRV
-1119 KKFSEYVGRTLTG
+1119 KKFSEYVGRQLVS
-1132 RGLGAVQ
+1132 RF
-1139 VGSKTIPIPIP
+1139 IP

-1340 DYISREKII
+1340 DYISRENII
-1349 EENGLNSDFGRVAAQ
+1349 EENGLNSDIGRVAAQ
-1364 EIYLEL
+1364 EIYLKL

>member
-1 MTDSNFNNKQP
+1 MTDSNLNNNQASQP
-12 IRGFKKVK
+12 ISGFQT
-20 GLFSDVEANFLDP
+20 DTNFLQP
-33 INDNIYKQTESFL
+33 INNDIYKQTESFL
-46 DWDIDVDLEKSLNN
+46 DWDIDVDLENSINN
-60 FYTRGDEGTYKDIK
+60 FYTEGDEGTFKDEK
-74 GDPYKQAAGLGIEV
+74 GDPYKQAAGLGLEV
-88 GSGVLTDQLTVGLL
+88 GGGIITDKLTLPLL

-116 FGSGFGSSIL
+116 FGSGFGTNIA
-126 AQKTRGEDN
+126 AQKTRGEDK

-148 MIPFGSTAKIGKGGL
+148 MIPFGSTAKGAKGL
-163 KRAALQGAS
+163 RRAALQGAS

-185 EQELLSPTEFA
+185 EQELLSPTEFT

-202 AGLGLTFKGAIE
+202 AGFGLTFKGAIDALE
-214 GLESLSK
+214 GISK

-232 NTITKEEKIQVD
+232 NTITTQEKKQVD
-244 EIVKQASESK
+244 EIIKQASESK
-254 KILNQ
+254 KFVDE
-259 QPNNIEA
+259 QPNKTETV
-266 NETTK
+266 ETTK

-300 DQVAYIIRSGKT
+300 DQVAYIIRSNKS
-312 KSKAEDRIVAAL
+312 KSKAEDRIVEAL
-324 EAQGFSKAEIK
+324 EAQGFSKSEIK

-342 QKVKDMVT
+342 QKVKDMVA

-366 ILKIPADAKYFGES
+366 VLKIPADAKYLGES

-389 QDLGDKSKTPQ
+389 QDLGDKTKTPQ

-474 DELAFALAQNVVLAS
+474 DELAYALAQNVVLAS

-500 NALNSKDFKLIEQA
+500 NALDSKDFKLIEQA
-514 ADELND
+514 ADELDD

-548 AKPDSGIAGKT
+548 AKPDSGIAGKS

-587 ALREKR
+587 ALREKK

-603 QEAKESGD
+603 REAQESGD

-635 KKVDGFSSA
+635 KKVDGFMSA
-644 LDKIV
+644 LDKTI
-649 RGVNEVGINALLS
+649 RTVNEVGINALLS

-667 EVNFISGVAQS
+667 EINFISGVAQS

-695 EGAKKHL
+695 EGAKRHL

-730 NYKGDTGQRFM
+730 NFKGDTGQRFM
-741 ISSDGDNLASRFVDG
+741 ISSDGDNLASRFVDKG
-756 TGKFIRLPMRLMTS
+756 GKFIRLPMRLMTS

-799 DELDK
+799 DELNK

-818 ENGKVPLGSG
+818 ENGKMPLGSG

-833 DTGLTE
+833 NAGLTE

-897 NARLLPIINQPMV
+897 NARLLPVVNQPMV

-916 FTNLNRLNHVLLPE
+916 FFNLNLLNQALLPE

-945 TRGEIRLGM
+945 TRGELRLGM

-996 MWKAMWK
+996 MWKSMWK

-1022 LFGDDGEPVYVYE
+1022 LFGDDGEPVYEYE

-1058 GVIGDKPY
+1058 GVIGEKPY

-1072 WIGAVGRNIFNR
+1072 WVGAVGRNIFNR

-1106 DQSQVD
+1106 DEGEVD
-1112 SPTNYRL
+1112 SPTNYRV
-1119 KKFSEYVGRTLTG
+1119 KKFSEYVGRQLVG
-1132 RGLGAVQ
+1132 RL
-1139 VGSKTIPIPIP
+1139 IP

-1163 DVLKIMGFSNEE
+1163 DVLKIMGFSDEE

-1183 DTKVREGDAINQEL
+1183 DTKVREGDVINQEL

-1209 YQRALKD
+1209 YQRVLRD

-1221 QEKFMGINYDLPFM
+1221 QEKFMGLNYDLPFM

-1260 SKSKNYKIYKAQKI
+1260 SRSKNYKIYKAQAL
-1274 IGRLLPEPK
+1274 IGRMLPEPK

-1288 TITGGRKNVAP
+1288 TIRGGTETVTP
-1299 IKLNTGDYNKLKEVI
+1299 IKLTTGDYNKLKEVI
-1314 NTVKLDRDGFG
+1314 NTQKLNYDGFG
-1325 EKTILESMNEFLESR
+1325 EKTILETMNNYLESPA
-1340 DYISREKII
+1340 YTSRAGIV
-1349 EENGLNSDFGRVAAQ
+1349 EEYGLTNALGKKAAQ
-1364 EIYLEL
+1364 EIYLDL
-1370 AQINRDYIRYG
+1370 AEINRTYIKHG

-1397 IDKKNKIKIDYIN
+1397 VDKKNKIKEEYYN
-1410 ALEKQLNQLSN
+1410 ALEKSLNTFTK

>member
-126 AQKTRGEDN
+126 AQKTRGEAN

-266 NETTK
+266 NEITK

-389 QDLGDKSKTPQ
+389 QDLGDTSKTPQ

-865 KGASALNKFANK
+865 KAASALNKFANK

-916 FTNLNRLNHVLLPE
+916 FTNLNRLNQILLPE

-1119 KKFSEYVGRTLTG
+1119 KKFSEYVGRQLVS
-1132 RGLGAVQ
+1132 RF
-1139 VGSKTIPIPIP
+1139 IP
-1150 YSNLGARLKQTPA
+1150 YSNLGVRLKQTPA

-1349 EENGLNSDFGRVAAQ
+1349 EENGLNSDIGRVAAQ
-1364 EIYLEL
+1364 EIYLKL

>member
-1 MTDSNFNNKQP
+1 MTDSNLNNNQP
-12 IRGFKKVK
+12 ISGFQT
-20 GLFSDVEANFLDP
+20 DTNFLQP
-33 INDNIYKQTESFL
+33 INNDIYKQTESFL
-46 DWDIDVDLEKSLNN
+46 DWDIDVDLENSINN
-60 FYTRGDEGTYKDIK
+60 FYTEGDEGTFKDEK
-74 GDPYKQAAGLGIEV
+74 GDPYKQAAGLGLEV
-88 GSGVLTDQLTVGLL
+88 GGGIITDKLTLPLL

-116 FGSGFGSSIL
+116 FGSGFGTNIA
-126 AQKTRGEDN
+126 AQKTRGEDK

-148 MIPFGSTAKIGKGGL
+148 MIPFGSTAKGAKGL
-163 KRAALQGAS
+163 RRAALQGAS

-185 EQELLSPTEFA
+185 EQELLSPTEFT

-202 AGLGLTFKGAIE
+202 AGFGLTFKGAIDALE
-214 GLESLSK
+214 GISK
-221 KFAGKTAQEIN
+221 KFTGKTAQEIN
-232 NTITKEEKIQVD
+232 NTITTQEKKQVD
-244 EIVKQASESK
+244 EIIKQASESK
-254 KILNQ
+254 KFVNE
-259 QPNNIEA
+259 QPNKTETV
-266 NETTK
+266 ETTK

-300 DQVAYIIRSGKT
+300 DQVAYIIRSNKS
-312 KSKAEDRIVAAL
+312 KSKAEDRIVEAL
-324 EAQGFSKAEIK
+324 EAQGFSKSEIK

-342 QKVKDMVT
+342 QKVKDMVA

-366 ILKIPADAKYFGES
+366 VLKIPADAKYLGES

-389 QDLGDKSKTPQ
+389 QDLGDKTKTPQ

-432 SQLKTKLGALN
+432 SQIKTKLGALN
-443 LYDDRVIDL
+443 KYDDRVISL

-474 DELAFALAQNVVLAS
+474 DELAYALAQNVVLAS

-500 NALNSKDFKLIEQA
+500 NALDSKDFKLIEQA
-514 ADELND
+514 ADELDD

-548 AKPDSGIAGKT
+548 AKPDSGIEGKT

-587 ALREKR
+587 ALREKK

-603 QEAKESGD
+603 REAQESGD

-644 LDKIV
+644 LDKFV

-695 EGAKKHL
+695 EGAKRHL
-702 FALNS
+702 FALHS

-730 NYKGDTGQRFM
+730 NFKGDTGQRFM
-741 ISSDGDNLASRFVDG
+741 ISSDGDNLASRFVDK
-756 TGKFIRLPMRLMTS
+756 TGKGIRLPMRLMTS

-799 DELDK
+799 NELDN

-818 ENGKVPLGSG
+818 ENGKIPL
-828 SEDIV
+828 EN
-833 DTGLTE
+833 TLTE

-865 KGASALNKFANK
+865 KAASALNKFANK

-916 FTNLNRLNHVLLPE
+916 FTNLNRLNQVLLPE

-989 KKPEGAA
+989 QKPEGAA

-1014 QYDEDGEP
+1014 QYNEDGEP
-1022 LFGDDGEPVYVYE
+1022 LFGDDGEPVYEYE

-1058 GVIGDKPY
+1058 GVIGEKPY

-1072 WIGAVGRNIFNR
+1072 WVGAVGRNIFNR
-1084 SFTAQINELLNIFQA
+1084 SFTAQINELMNIFQA

-1106 DQSQVD
+1106 DEGEVD
-1112 SPTNYRL
+1112 SPTNYRV
-1119 KKFSEYVGRTLTG
+1119 KKFSEYVGRQLVG
-1132 RGLGAVQ
+1132 RL
-1139 VGSKTIPIPIP
+1139 IP

-1183 DTKVREGDAINQEL
+1183 DTKVREGDVINQEL

-1209 YQRALKD
+1209 YQRALRD

-1221 QEKFMGINYDLPFM
+1221 QEKFMGLNYDLPFM

-1260 SKSKNYKIYKAQKI
+1260 SRSKNYKIYKAQAL
-1274 IGRLLPEPK
+1274 IGRMLPEPK

-1288 TITGGRKNVAP
+1288 TIRGGTETVTP
-1299 IKLNTGDYNKLKEVI
+1299 IKLTTGDYNKLKEVI
-1314 NTVKLDRDGFG
+1314 NTQKLNYDGFG
-1325 EKTILESMNEFLESR
+1325 EKTILETMNNYLESPA
-1340 DYISREKII
+1340 YTSRAGII
-1349 EENGLNSDFGRVAAQ
+1349 EEYGLTNALGKKAAQ
-1364 EIYLEL
+1364 EIYLDL
-1370 AQINRDYIRYG
+1370 AEINRTYIKHG

-1397 IDKKNKIKIDYIN
+1397 VDKKNKIKQEYHN
-1410 ALEKQLNQLSN
+1410 ALERSLNTLTK

>member
-46 DWDIDVDLEKSLNN
+46 DWDIDVDLENSINN
-60 FYTRGDEGTYKDIK
+60 FYTEGDEGTFKDEK
-74 GDPYKQAAGLGIEV
+74 GDPYKQAAGLGLEV
-88 GSGVLTDQLTVGLL
+88 GGGIITDKLTLPLL

-116 FGSGFGSSIL
+116 FGSGFGTNIA
-126 AQKTRGEDN
+126 AQKTRGEDK

-148 MIPFGSTAKIGKGGL
+148 MIPFGSTAKGAKGL
-163 KRAALQGAS
+163 RRAALQGAS

-185 EQELLSPTEFA
+185 EQELLSPTEFT

-202 AGLGLTFKGAIE
+202 AGFGLTFKGAIDALE
-214 GLESLSK
+214 GISK

-232 NTITKEEKIQVD
+232 NTITTQEKKQVD
-244 EIVKQASESK
+244 EIIKQASESK
-254 KILNQ
+254 KFVNE
-259 QPNNIEA
+259 QPNKTETV
-266 NETTK
+266 ETTK

-300 DQVAYIIRSGKT
+300 DQVAYIIRSNKS
-312 KSKAEDRIVAAL
+312 KSKAEDRIVEAL
-324 EAQGFSKAEIK
+324 EAQGFSKSEIK

-342 QKVKDMVT
+342 QKVKDMVA

-366 ILKIPADAKYFGES
+366 VLKIPADAKYLGES

-389 QDLGDKSKTPQ
+389 QDLGDKTKTPQ

-500 NALNSKDFKLIEQA
+500 NALDSKDFKLIEQA
-514 ADELND
+514 ADELDD

-527 WLTMDIKAVRTP
+527 WLTMDIKTVRTP

-548 AKPDSGIAGKT
+548 AKPDSGIAGKS

-587 ALREKR
+587 ALREKK

-635 KKVDGFSSA
+635 KKVDGFSGA
-644 LDKIV
+644 LDKV
-649 RGVNEVGINALLS
+649 MRTANEVGINALLS

-690 NLKEL
+690 NFKEL

-702 FALNS
+702 FALHS

-730 NYKGDTGQRFM
+730 NFKGDTGQRFM
-741 ISSDGDNLASRFVDG
+741 ISSDGDNLASRFVDKG
-756 TGKFIRLPMRLMTS
+756 GKFIRLPMRLMTS

-799 DELDK
+799 DELDN

-818 ENGKVPLGSG
+818 ENGKIPL
-828 SEDIV
+828 ENA
-833 DTGLTE
+833 LTE

-850 TITFTQDIRTEDYFG
+850 TITFTQDIRTEDTFG
-865 KGASALNKFANK
+865 QLASGLNKYANK

-891 TNILKS
+891 TNILKA
-897 NARLLPIINQPMV
+897 NARLLPIINHPMI

-916 FTNLNRLNHVLLPE
+916 FTNLNRLNQVLLPE

-989 KKPEGAA
+989 QKPEGAA
-996 MWKAMWK
+996 MWKSMWK

-1022 LFGDDGEPVYVYE
+1022 LFGDDGEPVYEYE

-1119 KKFSEYVGRTLTG
+1119 KKFSEYVGRQLVS
-1132 RGLGAVQ
+1132 RF
-1139 VGSKTIPIPIP
+1139 IP
-1150 YSNLGARLKQTPA
+1150 YSNLGVRLKQTPA

-1349 EENGLNSDFGRVAAQ
+1349 EENGLNSDIGRVAAQ
-1364 EIYLEL
+1364 EIYLKL

>member
-389 QDLGDKSKTPQ
+389 QDLGDTLKTPQ
-400 QYTNKGVKGTFQ
+400 QYTNKGVKGSFQ

-423 DNNVFEGRK
+423 ENNVFEGRK

-635 KKVDGFSSA
+635 KKVDGFMGA
-644 LDKIV
+644 LDKTM
-649 RGVNEVGINALLS
+649 RTVNEVGINALLS

-850 TITFTQDIRTEDYFG
+850 TITFTQDIRTEDTFG
-865 KGASALNKFANK
+865 QLASDLNKYANK

-897 NARLLPIINQPMV
+897 NARLLPIVNQPMV

-916 FTNLNRLNHVLLPE
+916 FTNLNLLNQALLPE

-1106 DQSQVD
+1106 DESQVD
-1112 SPTNYRL
+1112 SPTNYRV
-1119 KKFSEYVGRTLTG
+1119 KKFSEYVGRQLVS
-1132 RGLGAVQ
+1132 RF
-1139 VGSKTIPIPIP
+1139 IP

-1340 DYISREKII
+1340 DYISRENII
-1349 EENGLNSDFGRVAAQ
+1349 EENGLNSDIGRVAAQ
-1364 EIYLEL
+1364 EIYLKL

>member
-1 MTDSNFNNKQP
+1 MTDSNLNNNQASQP
-12 IRGFKKVK
+12 ISGFQT
-20 GLFSDVEANFLDP
+20 DTNFLQP
-33 INDNIYKQTESFL
+33 INNDIYKQTESFL
-46 DWDIDVDLEKSLNN
+46 DWDIDVDLENSINN
-60 FYTRGDEGTYKDIK
+60 FYTEGDEGTFKDEK
-74 GDPYKQAAGLGIEV
+74 GDPYKQAAGLGLEV
-88 GSGVLTDQLTVGLL
+88 GGGIITDKLTLPLL

-116 FGSGFGSSIL
+116 FGSGFGTNIA
-126 AQKTRGEDN
+126 AQKTRGEDK

-148 MIPFGSTAKIGKGGL
+148 MIPFGSTAKGAKGL
-163 KRAALQGAS
+163 RRAALQGAS

-185 EQELLSPTEFA
+185 EQELLSPTEFT

-202 AGLGLTFKGAIE
+202 AGFGLTFKGAIDALE
-214 GLESLSK
+214 GISK
-221 KFAGKTAQEIN
+221 KFTGKTAQEIN
-232 NTITKEEKIQVD
+232 NTITTEEKKQVD
-244 EIVKQASESK
+244 EIIKQASESK
-254 KILNQ
+254 KFVNE
-259 QPNNIEA
+259 QPNKTETV
-266 NETTK
+266 ETTK

-300 DQVAYIIRSGKT
+300 DQVAYIIRSNKS
-312 KSKAEDRIVAAL
+312 KSKAEDRIVEAL
-324 EAQGFSKAEIK
+324 EAQGFSKSEIK

-366 ILKIPADAKYFGES
+366 VLKIPADAKYLGES

-389 QDLGDKSKTPQ
+389 QDLGDKTKTPQ

-443 LYDDRVIDL
+443 KYDDRVISL

-474 DELAFALAQNVVLAS
+474 DELAYALAQNVVLAS

-500 NALNSKDFKLIEQA
+500 NALDSKDFKLIEQA
-514 ADELND
+514 ADELDD

-548 AKPDSGIAGKT
+548 AKPDSGIEGKT

-587 ALREKR
+587 ALREKK

-635 KKVDGFSSA
+635 KKVDGFMGA
-644 LDKIV
+644 LDKTM
-649 RGVNEVGINALLS
+649 RTVNEVGINALLS

-702 FALNS
+702 FALHS

-730 NYKGDTGQRFM
+730 NFKGDTGQRFM
-741 ISSDGDNLASRFVDG
+741 ISADGDNLASRFVDK
-756 TGKFIRLPMRLMTS
+756 TGKGIRLPMRLMTS

-799 DELDK
+799 DELDS

-818 ENGKVPLGSG
+818 ENGKIPL
-828 SEDIV
+828 ENA
-833 DTGLTE
+833 LTE

-916 FTNLNRLNHVLLPE
+916 FTNLNLLNQALLPE

-989 KKPEGAA
+989 QKPEGAA
-996 MWKAMWK
+996 MWKSMWK

-1022 LFGDDGEPVYVYE
+1022 LFGDDGEPVYEYE

-1058 GVIGDKPY
+1058 GVIGEKPY

-1072 WIGAVGRNIFNR
+1072 WVGAVGRNIFNR
-1084 SFTAQINELLNIFQA
+1084 SFTAQINELMNIFQA

-1106 DQSQVD
+1106 DEGEVD
-1112 SPTNYRL
+1112 SPTNYRV
-1119 KKFSEYVGRTLTG
+1119 KKFSEYVGRQLVG
-1132 RGLGAVQ
+1132 RL
-1139 VGSKTIPIPIP
+1139 IP

-1163 DVLKIMGFSNEE
+1163 DVLKIMGFSDEE

-1183 DTKVREGDAINQEL
+1183 DTKVREGDVINQEL

-1209 YQRALKD
+1209 YQRALRD

-1221 QEKFMGINYDLPFM
+1221 QEKFMGLNYDLPFM

-1260 SKSKNYKIYKAQKI
+1260 SRSKNYKIYKAQAL
-1274 IGRLLPEPK
+1274 IGRMLPEPK

-1288 TITGGRKNVAP
+1288 TIRGGTETVTP
-1299 IKLNTGDYNKLKEVI
+1299 IKLTTGDYNKLKEVI
-1314 NTVKLDRDGFG
+1314 NTQKLNYDGFG
-1325 EKTILESMNEFLESR
+1325 EKTILETMNNYLESPA
-1340 DYISREKII
+1340 YTSRAGIV
-1349 EENGLNSDFGRVAAQ
+1349 EEYGLTNALGKKAAQ
-1364 EIYLEL
+1364 EIYLDL
-1370 AQINRDYIRYG
+1370 AEINRTYIKHG

-1397 IDKKNKIKIDYIN
+1397 VDKKNKIKEEYYN
-1410 ALEKQLNQLSN
+1410 ALEKSLNTFTK

>member
-46 DWDIDVDLEKSLNN
+46 DWDIDVDLENSINN
-60 FYTRGDEGTYKDIK
+60 FYTEGDEGTFKDEK
-74 GDPYKQAAGLGIEV
+74 GDPYKQAAGLGLEV
-88 GSGVLTDQLTVGLL
+88 GGGIITDKLTLPLL

-116 FGSGFGSSIL
+116 FGSGFGTNIA
-126 AQKTRGEDN
+126 AQKTRGEDK

-148 MIPFGSTAKIGKGGL
+148 MIPFGSTAKGAKGL
-163 KRAALQGAS
+163 RRAALQGAS

-185 EQELLSPTEFA
+185 EQELLSPTEFT

-202 AGLGLTFKGAIE
+202 AGFGLTFKGAIDALE
-214 GLESLSK
+214 GISK

-232 NTITKEEKIQVD
+232 NTITTQEKKQVD
-244 EIVKQASESK
+244 EIIKQASESK
-254 KILNQ
+254 KFVNE
-259 QPNNIEA
+259 QPNKTETV
-266 NETTK
+266 ETTK

-300 DQVAYIIRSGKT
+300 DQVAYIIRSNKS
-312 KSKAEDRIVAAL
+312 KSKAEDRIVEAL
-324 EAQGFSKAEIK
+324 EAQGFSKSEIK

-342 QKVKDMVT
+342 QKVKDMVA

-366 ILKIPADAKYFGES
+366 VLKIPADAKYLGES

-389 QDLGDKSKTPQ
+389 QDLGDKTKTPQ

-850 TITFTQDIRTEDYFG
+850 TITFTQDIRTEDTFG
-865 KGASALNKFANK
+865 QLASGLNKYANK

-891 TNILKS
+891 TNILKA
-897 NARLLPIINQPMV
+897 NARLLPIINHPMI

-916 FTNLNRLNHVLLPE
+916 FTNLNRLNQVLLPE

-989 KKPEGAA
+989 QKPEGAA
-996 MWKAMWK
+996 MWKSMWK

-1022 LFGDDGEPVYVYE
+1022 LFGDDGEPVYEYE

-1119 KKFSEYVGRTLTG
+1119 KKFSEYVGRQLVS
-1132 RGLGAVQ
+1132 RF
-1139 VGSKTIPIPIP
+1139 IP
-1150 YSNLGARLKQTPA
+1150 YSNLGVRLKQTPA

-1349 EENGLNSDFGRVAAQ
+1349 EENGLNSDIGRVAAQ
-1364 EIYLEL
+1364 EIYLKL

>member
-1 MTDSNFNNKQP
+1 
-12 IRGFKKVK
+12 
-20 GLFSDVEANFLDP
+20 
-33 INDNIYKQTESFL
+33 
-46 DWDIDVDLEKSLNN
+46 
-60 FYTRGDEGTYKDIK
+60 
-74 GDPYKQAAGLGIEV
+74 
-88 GSGVLTDQLTVGLL
+88 
-102 AGGPVGIG
+102 
-110 AYGVIN
+110 
-116 FGSGFGSSIL
+116 
-126 AQKTRGEDN
+126 
-135 INYGEAISAGLIQ
+135 
-148 MIPFGSTAKIGKGGL
+148 
-163 KRAALQGAS
+163 
-172 TAVADRQIQKLIN
+172 
-185 EQELLSPTEFA
+185 
-196 TSATLG
+196 
-202 AGLGLTFKGAIE
+202 
-214 GLESLSK
+214 
-221 KFAGKTAQEIN
+221 
-232 NTITKEEKIQVD
+232 
-244 EIVKQASESK
+244 
-254 KILNQ
+254 
-259 QPNNIEA
+259 
-266 NETTK
+266 
-271 PKRVFQLPKSLQRM
+271 M

-300 DQVAYIIRSGKT
+300 DQVAYIIRSNKS
-312 KSKAEDRIVAAL
+312 KSKAEDRIVEAL
-324 EAQGFSKAEIK
+324 EAQGFSKSEIK

-366 ILKIPADAKYFGES
+366 VLKIPADAKYLGES

-389 QDLGDKSKTPQ
+389 QDLGDKTKTPQ

-423 DNNVFEGRK
+423 DKNVFEGRK

-500 NALNSKDFKLIEQA
+500 NALDSKNFKLIEQA
-514 ADELND
+514 ADELDD

-548 AKPDSGIAGKT
+548 AKPDSGIAGKS

-587 ALREKR
+587 ALREKK

-603 QEAKESGD
+603 REAKESGD
-611 LDDLYRLANRIERT
+611 LDELYRLANRVERT
-625 DGKVEQIVAM
+625 NGKVENIVVM
-635 KKVDGFSSA
+635 KKVDGFMSA
-644 LDKIV
+644 LDKGV
-649 RGVNEVGINALLS
+649 RTVNEVGINALLS

-667 EVNFISGVAQS
+667 EINFISGVAQS

-695 EGAKKHL
+695 EGAKRHL
-702 FALNS
+702 FALHS

-730 NYKGDTGQRFM
+730 NFKGDTGQRFM
-741 ISSDGDNLASRFVDG
+741 ISSDGDNLASRFVDK
-756 TGKFIRLPMRLMTS
+756 TGKGIRLPMRLMTS

-799 DELDK
+799 DELNK

-818 ENGKVPLGSG
+818 ENGKIPL
-828 SEDIV
+828 EN
-833 DTGLTE
+833 TLTE

-850 TITFTQDIRTEDYFG
+850 TITFTQDIRTEDTFG
-865 KGASALNKFANK
+865 SFASGLNKYANK

-916 FTNLNRLNHVLLPE
+916 FTNLNPLNQVLLPE

-945 TRGEIRLGM
+945 TRGELRLGM

-1022 LFGDDGEPVYVYE
+1022 LFGDDGEPVYEYE

-1058 GVIGDKPY
+1058 GVIDDKPY

-1072 WIGAVGRNIFNR
+1072 WAGAVGRNIFNR
-1084 SFTAQINELLNIFQA
+1084 SFTAQINELMNIFQA

-1106 DQSQVD
+1106 DEGEVD

-1119 KKFSEYVGRTLTG
+1119 KKFSEYVGRQLVG
-1132 RGLGAVQ
+1132 RL
-1139 VGSKTIPIPIP
+1139 IP

-1163 DVLKIMGFSNEE
+1163 DVLKIMGFSDEE

-1183 DTKVREGDAINQEL
+1183 DTKVREGDVINQEL

-1209 YQRALKD
+1209 YQRALRD

-1221 QEKFMGINYDLPFM
+1221 QEKFMGLNYDLPFM

-1260 SKSKNYKIYKAQKI
+1260 SRSKNYKIYKAQAL
-1274 IGRLLPEPK
+1274 IGRMLPEPK

-1288 TITGGRKNVAP
+1288 TIRGGTETVTP
-1299 IKLNTGDYNKLKEVI
+1299 IKLTTGDYNKLKEVI
-1314 NTVKLDRDGFG
+1314 NTQKLNYDGFG
-1325 EKTILESMNEFLESR
+1325 EKTILETMNNYLESPA
-1340 DYISREKII
+1340 YTSRAGII
-1349 EENGLNSDFGRVAAQ
+1349 EEYGLTNALGKKAAQ
-1364 EIYLEL
+1364 EIYLDL
-1370 AQINRDYIRYG
+1370 ADINRTYIKHG

-1397 IDKKNKIKIDYIN
+1397 VDKKNKIKEEYYN
-1410 ALEKQLNQLSN
+1410 ALEKSLNTFTK